1 MVALVVTIVVLLILA
16 SISIQGI
23 TRTGIFR
30 AAEDTKLEHKRG
42 LIATTLETKL
52 KINQTEQIRGT
63 DEEIIKATYEDVK
76 NDLEQIKKAGGKD
89 IEVGEV
95 TSEEKN
101 GKTEWFFEVKVDG
114 DVYKVGLDG
123 SDYLGKEDELSPVIQ
138 IKNATA
144 TTNTITATVTT
155 RRNEGGKIEYYIKEK
170 GASKFDLAGTTDQN
184 TFKYT
189 KLKQET
195 TYVIEAV
202 AINTNGKKK
211 ISNEYEIKTS
221 LVPKIDSKEIKF
233 ASVPNTW
240 TNKSVE
246 VTATLTVDGQNFT
259 LATSKNPTSGWI
271 ASNRQIFT
279 ENGTMYAALTD
290 GNNYGAAASYEVTNI
305 DTVKPVIKN
314 ITATTNT
321 IKITATD
328 EASGIYSYA
337 ISDSETMPKI
347 FTTIDNNTKIFN
359 KIFENLKQTI
369 KYYVWVKDV
378 AGNISEVAS
387 TKTETVPKLTDA
399 NATITKSPNDWTKQE
414 VTATASTTEKN
425 YTLQTKK
432 DNGEWQTTNT
442 QKFTENGTV
451 YARLWDGTNAG
462 EEIYKTITNI
472 DKTAPT
478 ATNIEIKNVT
488 PAGYDVYV
496 YGVKDNGSGVNRV
509 QFPTWTE
516 AKGQDDIQP
525 NWQGGESSK
534 GTKQADGTTWVYHVN
549 ITEHKTEAGEYNTHI
564 YAYDN
569 LENGKCIGTKKI
581 TVPMVKI
588 TYDEN
593 YVKDGITNKQ
603 TVEKVYNTELGTL
616 GTPTRTGY
624 TFAGWFTETAGGTQ
638 ISSTTKTPVTDTT
651 YYAHWNANPLNFANQ
666 TISKTFSTSE
676 QKANITGAS
685 NGTGS
690 YAYTEKTEKNSAQ
703 KDTNYISING
713 TTITIAANT
722 PADTYTY
729 VIVATDNNSKVTK
742 EATYTIKIE
751 RAKTANAGASDK
763 TYNGA
768 NQTGVTGTNV
778 TLSGTTSATDEGTYT
793 ANATPDSNHAWS
805 DGSVSNK
812 TITWKINP
820 KSVAVTWG
828 TTTTFT
834 YNGQPQAPTVSAT
847 SEVTG
852 ETINVTRTTE
862 TNAGSYT
869 STASISSVTGGRAR
883 KENYTLTG
891 TTKAFTINK
900 ANATMTD
907 PTLATGLVYNTK
919 AQNLISKAGSG
930 AGGTIK
936 YGLGANNTTAPTTW
950 NTSVTGTDAGTYYV
964 WSKVDADGNHNSVG
978 AKYIG
983 TVTIAKAIVTIP
995 TSPVKQYTYN
1005 GQAQAH
1011 GYSLPTGTTI
1021 ENNGTTPSAI
1031 DAGTYNIV
1039 LKLTST
1045 ANYQWSDG
1053 SVSNKTITWK
1063 INPKSVAVTW
1073 GTTTT
1078 FTYNGQPQAPTVSAT
1093 SGVTGETINV
1103 TRTTET
1109 NAGSY
1114 TSTAS
1119 ISSVT
1124 GGRAR
1129 KENYTLTGN
1138 TKAFTINKATVAIPT
1153 NLAISTAGIVTWS
1166 AARNATSY
1174 QISIDGNNW
1183 TNATSGVDYLNTII
1197 GATGNRTVYVRAI
1210 NSNANNYTTPS
1221 GKASKTVAVYT
1232 TTINSNSTNMGTVD
1246 TSSYNVISGATFT
1259 TSGNKLTIKGITSG
1273 TTKKDLKV
1281 ITATNKTGYSFS
1293 KWSVASGTT
1302 TAATTIT
1309 ATFTANTYTVAYNGN
1324 GATGGGTANSSH
1336 TYNSAKALTTN
1347 GFTRTGYT
1355 FAGWNTQANGSGTN
1369 YSDNQSVTNLSS
1381 TQGATVTLYALWTQV
1396 SHTLTVNPNG
1406 GTYAGST
1413 SNKTYT
1419 QKYGTTVNV
1428 ADPTRTGY
1436 TFGGWALT
1444 KEENNATW
1452 IEVMYHNPTVEGFG
1466 NEAGAKSK
1474 NTLNAY
1480 SQLGQLANMKYNNQY
1495 EFMLKADEVSGYNRW
1510 IQTSNPV
1517 DTTTVTGYKAVQN
1530 SWNTSNFAGLVHCS
1544 GNTLIAWTTSTGNWW
1559 YAIGMYQGGRC
1570 PIINSSSLWTT
1581 KPVHF
1586 YVRAESN
1593 LSNIKTPIT
1602 GALDANKN
1610 MYIRDEDVT
1619 LKAVWIPNTYTISY
1633 NGNGATGGST
1643 ANTTA
1648 TYDQSVTIA
1657 SNGFTKTGYTFA
1669 GWTTKSDGS
1678 DDGYGWTNWKGTWKY
1693 VDGQYGIANRK
1704 LQLYARWTPNKY
1716 TISYNGNGATG
1727 GSTANTTATYDQ
1739 NVAIASNGYTRT
1751 GYTFAGWTTKSN
1763 GADDGYGW
1771 TNWKGTWKY
1780 VDGQYGIASGKLQ
1793 LYARWTANQLNFANQ
1808 TINITFSTGTQTAG
1822 ITGASNGT
1830 GSYTYTEK
1838 TEKNAAGTA
1847 TNYISISGTTINI
1860 ASSTPVGTY
1869 TYVITAKDNNSGV
1882 TKDATYTINVA
1893 RAKNASASASN
1904 KTYNGKSQTGVTGG
1918 GITWSGT
1925 TSGIDAGTYTATATP
1940 DGNHAWSDGT
1950 TGAKTIT
1957 WTMNKKTVAVTWGT
1971 TTTFNYN
1978 GSEQAPNASVAS
1990 GVTGETINVTRTTG
2004 RNAGSYTSTASISSV
2019 TGGRA
2024 KAGNYT
2030 LSGNTKSFTI
2040 NKVAAGNP
2048 TLTAVTATY
2057 DGNAHYVTVSGG
2069 YGGTINYRTSTN
2081 NSSWGSWTTTKP
2093 SLTDVGTIYVQAYV
2107 AGDGNHNNTGAT
2119 GSVTLKMNPKTV
2131 AVTWGTTTTFNYNG
2145 GAQAPTAAATSG
2157 VANETINVT
2166 RTTGTN
2172 AGSYTSTASISS
2184 VSGGRANKVNYTL
2197 SGNTKAFTINKVSA
2211 RNPTL
2216 SNTTKTYNGAAQ
2228 YVTVSG
2234 GYGGTIYYRTS
2245 TNNSSW
2251 GSWTTT
2257 KPSLTDVGTIYVQA
2271 YVAGDGNHN
2280 NTGATGSVTLKMNPK
2295 TVAVTWG
2302 TTTTFN
2308 YNGGAQAPTAA
2319 ATSGV
2324 ANETINV
2331 TRTTATNAGN
2341 YTSTASI
2348 SSVSGG
2354 RANKANYT
2362 LSGNTKAFT
2371 INPSSTA
2378 IKVYYPTS
2386 ATAVSSKTVYRNKCS
2401 SSSTVLSTTNTGT
2414 SNNVLAS
2421 TYNGLY
2427 GSFGGYAT
2435 AVNTTTRATT
2445 AIAGIATRTETTYY
2459 VVTTGSNTS
2468 SITATF
2474 NYYNGSAWTSTTK
2487 AGTRTNNY
2495 TYYCTSTTA
2504 AKTATSYSHG
2514 SIAAPSTST
2523 GPYSTSYVGW
2533 STGSRSMGTTSVTT
2547 ANTTYYAVYRSNVTV
2562 KVVTGTAAAN
2572 VTSKTIYR
2580 NAMKDGT
2587 VLSESNTGTSN
2598 LTTIS
2603 GAYNYAGLAT
2613 SSGTGTIT
2621 AITTCAASTTNTFYT
2636 VGITKSNATITV
2648 TYKYQNGSNDT
2659 TATGTK
2665 TTTTKYYINSA
2676 NQVSSTTTVSSPSFT
2691 MPKPTRT
2698 GYEMDGWNTSSTA
2711 TTATYTAG
2719 QKVSI
2724 GNSTTLYAI
2733 WYQCAAKIN
2742 TTYYR
2747 TVQKAIDSVA
2757 TSTSTSTTVTV
2768 LKNVTENITI
2778 LENKIIALNLNEKT
2792 IKGDVSNKGTLNIYG
2807 GTVDGKSAKK
2817 SNCIANIGTLTVT
2830 NGTYSGKDQ
2839 GIYNYSGTTTVKG
2852 GTISGGNWGIY
2863 GDGMIIVS
2871 GGNSTGSS
2879 YAGIG
2884 TCQGTLKITGG
2895 SFTGGYNGIRVWDNN
2910 ANATIEITNGTFT
2923 GKTDSGL
2930 LVKKTKATISGG
2942 TYDGKDGTDGGYFE
2956 QCNAEIK
2963 GGTFTGKNYGLKNIN
2978 GTFTITGGKF
2988 RGNTEDGFFNEKGTS
3003 YINGGY
3009 FTGYKWGINSPSGK
3023 IWYHRTD
3030 AQYSDN
3036 KYVSSQGWSAV
3047 TASDLSFY

>member
-1 MVALVVTIVVLLILA
+1 MKIAGNNKKSKNLDTVERSTLEEKKNNNFSSKFLNKKSGITMVALVVTIVVLLILA

-30 AAEDTKLEHKRG
+30 AAEDTKLEHKRAS
-42 LIATTLETKL
+42 IATTLQTKL
-52 KINQTEQIRGT
+52 KINQTEQIRLT
-63 DEEIIKATYEDVK
+63 DEEIVKATYEDVK
-76 NDLEQIKKAGGKD
+76 NDLEEIKKAGGKD
-89 IEVGEV
+89 IEVSEV
-95 TSEEKN
+95 TSEEKD

-123 SDYLGKEDELSPVIQ
+123 SDYLGKEDELAPLIE
-138 IKNATA
+138 IKKATA
-144 TTNTITATVTT
+144 TTNAITATVTT

-170 GASKFDLAGTTDQN
+170 GSQKFDLAGTTDQN

-211 ISNEYEIKTS
+211 VSKEYEIKTS
-221 LVPKIDSKEIKF
+221 LVPKIDSNEIKF
-233 ASVPNTW
+233 ASVPNEW

-259 LATSKNPTSGWI
+259 LTTSKNPTSGWI

-290 GNNYGAAASYEVTNI
+290 GNNYGIAASHEVTNI
-305 DTVKPVIKN
+305 DTTKPIVKSLSV
-314 ITATTNT
+314 TTNT

-337 ISDSETMPKI
+337 ISESEKMPKT
-347 FTTIDNNTKIFN
+347 FTKLDNSTQVFNTVV
-359 KIFENLKQTI
+359 ENLKQST

-387 TKTETVPKLTDA
+387 TKTGTVPKLTDA
-399 NATITKSPNDWTKQE
+399 NTTITKSPNDWTKQE
-414 VTATASTTEKN
+414 VIATASTTEKN

-442 QKFTENGTV
+442 QKFTENGTI

-462 EEIYKTITNI
+462 EEIYKPITNI

-525 NWQGGESSK
+525 NWQTGASSK

-549 ITEHKTEAGEYNTHI
+549 ITDHKTEAGEYNTHI

-569 LENGKCIGTKKI
+569 LENVKCIGTKKI

-588 TYDEN
+588 TYNEN
-593 YVKDGITNKQ
+593 YVKDGTTNKQ
-603 TVEKVYNTELGTL
+603 TVEKIYNTELGTL
-616 GTPTRTGY
+616 RTPTRTGY
-624 TFAGWFTETAGGTQ
+624 TFAGWFTEATGGTQ

-676 QKANITGAS
+676 QKADITGAS
-685 NGTGS
+685 NGTGN
-690 YAYTEKTEKNSAQ
+690 YTYTEKTEKNSAQ

-763 TYNGA
+763 TYNGT
-768 NQTGVTGTNV
+768 NQTGATGTSV
-778 TLSGTTSATDEGTYT
+778 TWTGTTSAIDAGTYT
-793 ANATPDSNHAWS
+793 ANATPDANHAWS
-805 DGSVSNK
+805 DGTTNAK
-812 TITWKINP
+812 AITWKMNP
-820 KSVAVTWG
+820 KS
-828 TTTTFT
+828 
-834 YNGQPQAPTVSAT
+834 
-847 SEVTG
+847 
-852 ETINVTRTTE
+852 I
-862 TNAGSYT
+862 
-869 STASISSVTGGRAR
+869 
-883 KENYTLTG
+883 
-891 TTKAFTINK
+891 
-900 ANATMTD
+900 
-907 PTLATGLVYNTK
+907 
-919 AQNLISKAGSG
+919 
-930 AGGTIK
+930 
-936 YGLGANNTTAPTTW
+936 
-950 NTSVTGTDAGTYYV
+950 
-964 WSKVDADGNHNSVG
+964 
-978 AKYIG
+978 
-983 TVTIAKAIVTIP
+983 
-995 TSPVKQYTYN
+995 
-1005 GQAQAH
+1005 
-1011 GYSLPTGTTI
+1011 
-1021 ENNGTTPSAI
+1021 
-1031 DAGTYNIV
+1031 
-1039 LKLTST
+1039 
-1045 ANYQWSDG
+1045 
-1053 SVSNKTITWK
+1053 
-1063 INPKSVAVTW
+1063 AVTW

-1093 SGVTGETINV
+1093 SGITGETINV
-1103 TRTTET
+1103 TRTTGT
-1109 NAGSY
+1109 NAGSH

-1138 TKAFTINKATVAIPT
+1138 TKAFTINKATVATPT

-1166 AARNATSY
+1166 SASNATSY
-1174 QISIDGNNW
+1174 QISIDDQNW
-1183 TNATSGVDYLNTII
+1183 TNATSGVDYLSTII
-1197 GATGNRTVYVRAI
+1197 GTTGNRTVYVRAI

-1221 GKASKTVAVYT
+1221 DKASKTVAVYT

-1273 TTKKDLKV
+1273 TTTKDLKV
-1281 ITATNKTGYSFS
+1281 VTATNKTGYSFS
-1293 KWSVASGTT
+1293 KWSVASGTVT
-1302 TAATTIT
+1302 TATTIT
-1309 ATFTANTYTVAYNGN
+1309 ATFTANTYTVA
-1324 GATGGGTANSSH
+1324 
-1336 TYNSAKALTTN
+1336 
-1347 GFTRTGYT
+1347 
-1355 FAGWNTQANGSGTN
+1355 
-1369 YSDNQSVTNLSS
+1369 
-1381 TQGATVTLYALWTQV
+1381 
-1396 SHTLTVNPNG
+1396 
-1406 GTYAGST
+1406 
-1413 SNKTYT
+1413 
-1419 QKYGTTVNV
+1419 
-1428 ADPTRTGY
+1428 
-1436 TFGGWALT
+1436 
-1444 KEENNATW
+1444 
-1452 IEVMYHNPTVEGFG
+1452 
-1466 NEAGAKSK
+1466 
-1474 NTLNAY
+1474 
-1480 SQLGQLANMKYNNQY
+1480 
-1495 EFMLKADEVSGYNRW
+1495 
-1510 IQTSNPV
+1510 
-1517 DTTTVTGYKAVQN
+1517 
-1530 SWNTSNFAGLVHCS
+1530 
-1544 GNTLIAWTTSTGNWW
+1544 
-1559 YAIGMYQGGRC
+1559 
-1570 PIINSSSLWTT
+1570 
-1581 KPVHF
+1581 
-1586 YVRAESN
+1586 
-1593 LSNIKTPIT
+1593 
-1602 GALDANKN
+1602 
-1610 MYIRDEDVT
+1610 
-1619 LKAVWIPNTYTISY
+1619 Y

-1669 GWTTKSDGS
+1669 GWTTKTDGS

-1739 NVAIASNGYTRT
+1739 NVTIASNGYTRT
-1751 GYTFAGWTTKSN
+1751 GYTFAGWTTRTN
-1763 GADDGYGW
+1763 GTDDGYGW
-1771 TNWKGTWKY
+1771 TNWKGIWKY

-1793 LYARWTANQLNFANQ
+1793 LYAIWTANQLNFANQ
-1808 TINITFSTGTQTAG
+1808 TINKTFSTGTQTAG

-1838 TEKNAAGTA
+1838 TEKNASGTA

-1860 ASSTPVGTY
+1860 AASTPAGTY

-1904 KTYNGKSQTGVTGG
+1904 KTYNGKSQTGVTGS

-1978 GSEQAPNASVAS
+1978 GSAQAPTASATS

-2004 RNAGSYTSTASISSV
+2004 
-2019 TGGRA
+2019 
-2024 KAGNYT
+2024 
-2030 LSGNTKSFTI
+2030 
-2040 NKVAAGNP
+2040 
-2048 TLTAVTATY
+2048 
-2057 DGNAHYVTVSGG
+2057 
-2069 YGGTINYRTSTN
+2069 
-2081 NSSWGSWTTTKP
+2081 
-2093 SLTDVGTIYVQAYV
+2093 
-2107 AGDGNHNNTGAT
+2107 
-2119 GSVTLKMNPKTV
+2119 
-2131 AVTWGTTTTFNYNG
+2131 
-2145 GAQAPTAAATSG
+2145 
-2157 VANETINVT
+2157 
-2166 RTTGTN
+2166 TN
-2172 AGSYTSTASISS
+2172 AGT
-2184 VSGGRANKVNYTL
+2184 
-2197 SGNTKAFTINKVSA
+2197 
-2211 RNPTL
+2211 
-2216 SNTTKTYNGAAQ
+2216 
-2228 YVTVSG
+2228 
-2234 GYGGTIYYRTS
+2234 
-2245 TNNSSW
+2245 
-2251 GSWTTT
+2251 
-2257 KPSLTDVGTIYVQA
+2257 
-2271 YVAGDGNHN
+2271 
-2280 NTGATGSVTLKMNPK
+2280 
-2295 TVAVTWG
+2295 
-2302 TTTTFN
+2302 
-2308 YNGGAQAPTAA
+2308 
-2319 ATSGV
+2319 
-2324 ANETINV
+2324 
-2331 TRTTATNAGN
+2331 

-2386 ATAVSSKTVYRNKCS
+2386 ATAVSLKTVYRNKCS

-2445 AIAGIATRTETTYY
+2445 AIAGIATRAETTYY

-2495 TYYCTSTTA
+2495 AYYCTSTTA
-2504 AKTATSYSHG
+2504 AKTATAYSHG
-2514 SIAAPSTST
+2514 SIAAPSTSA
-2523 GPYSTSYVGW
+2523 GPYSTAYVGW
-2533 STGSRSMGTTSVTT
+2533 STGSKSMSTTSVTT
-2547 ANTTYYAVYRSNVTV
+2547 ANTTYYAVYRSNVAV

-2587 VLSESNTGTSN
+2587 FLSESNTGTSN

-2613 SSGTGTIT
+2613 STGTT
-2621 AITTCAASTTNTFYT
+2621 TCATITTCAASTTRTFYT
-2636 VGITKSNATITV
+2636 VGKTISNSTITV
-2648 TYKYQNGSNDT
+2648 TYKYQNGSNDK
-2659 TATGTK
+2659 TASGTK
-2665 TTTTKYYINSA
+2665 TVIKKYYVNSS
-2676 NQVSSTTTVSSPSFT
+2676 NQVTSNSSTTNPQFT
-2691 MPKPTRT
+2691 MPTATKT
-2698 GYEMDGWNTSSTA
+2698 GCNFAGWNTSNTA

-2724 GNSTTLYAI
+2724 GSSTTLYGI
-2733 WYQCAAKIN
+2733 WIIN
-2742 TTYYR
+2742 G
-2747 TVQKAIDSVA
+2747 SVGLSA
-2757 TSTSTSTTVTV
+2757 TSGSTCTGKETTFTVNSNPSGGKLSVSSANTGIATTSISGTTVTV
-2768 LKNVTENITI
+2768 TPKAIGSTTITVTSAANKNYTSASKTYTITVGNHNATTGGTLKSAATCTAAAVYYHKCSICGKGLSSTYSSGSALGHNYTSTKRMGSWSWTENTGTWSAANAQGMKTAMFNNAGTYARFTYTSYGAHTMRI
-2778 LENKIIALNLNEKT
+2778 LYFGAQTGYSLDFCL
-2792 IKGDVSNKGTLNIYG
+2792 GTSTNATASGVTGYRGWAG
-2807 GTVDGKSAKK
+2807 GTVQFWVGGK
-2817 SNCIANIGTLTVT
+2817 L
-2830 NGTYSGKDQ
+2830 
-2839 GIYNYSGTTTVKG
+2839 
-2852 GTISGGNWGIY
+2852 
-2863 GDGMIIVS
+2863 
-2871 GGNSTGSS
+2871 NSTVNHGASAGNGVYNS
-2879 YAGIG
+2879 YIDWGH
-2884 TCQGTLKITGG
+2884 GG
-2895 SFTGGYNGIRVWDNN
+2895 SGSW
-2910 ANATIEITNGTFT
+2910 
-2923 GKTDSGL
+2923 
-2930 LVKKTKATISGG
+2930 
-2942 TYDGKDGTDGGYFE
+2942 
-2956 QCNAEIK
+2956 
-2963 GGTFTGKNYGLKNIN
+2963 
-2978 GTFTITGGKF
+2978 TFTIHA
-2988 RGNTEDGFFNEKGTS
+2988 
-3003 YINGGY
+3003 
-3009 FTGYKWGINSPSGK
+3009 NSPNTGA
-3023 IWYHRTD
+3023 HP
-3030 AQYSDN
+3030 
-3036 KYVSSQGWSAV
+3036 
-3047 TASDLSFY
+3047 ASCIRYYCSRCSHYEDRHEEY

>member
-1 MVALVVTIVVLLILA
+1 MKIAGNKKKSKNLDTVESSTLEEKKNNNFSSKFLNKKSGITMVALVVTIVVLLILA

-30 AAEDTKLEHKRG
+30 AAEDTKLEHKRAS
-42 LIATTLETKL
+42 IATTLQTKL

-63 DEEIIKATYEDVK
+63 DEEIVKATYEDVK
-76 NDLEQIKKAGGKD
+76 NDLEEIKKAGGKD
-89 IEVGEV
+89 IEVSEV
-95 TSEEKN
+95 TSEEKD

-123 SDYLGKEDELSPVIQ
+123 SDYLGKEDELAPLIE
-138 IKNATA
+138 IKKATA
-144 TTNTITATVTT
+144 TTNTIAVTATT

-170 GASKFDLAGTTDQN
+170 GSTNFNLVETTDQN
-184 TFKYT
+184 EFTYT
-189 KLKQET
+189 KLKQDT
-195 TYVIEAV
+195 TFVVKAV
-202 AINTNGKKK
+202 AIGKNGQKKA
-211 ISNEYEIKTS
+211 SNELEAKTS
-221 LVPKIDSKEIKF
+221 IVPKLDSNDIKF
-233 ASVPNTW
+233 AAKPDTW
-240 TNKSVE
+240 TKESVE
-246 VTATLTVDGQNFT
+246 VTATLNVNGQTFS
-259 LATSKNPTSGWI
+259 LATSKNTTTDWVT
-271 ASNRQIFT
+271 SNRQIFT
-279 ENGTMYAALTD
+279 SNGTMYAALTD
-290 GNNYGAAASYEVTNI
+290 GNNYGITASYEVTNI
-305 DTVKPVIKN
+305 DKEKPEIKS

-328 EASGIYSYA
+328 NASGIKSYA
-337 ISDSETMPKI
+337 ISESSQTPTK
-347 FTTIDNNTKIFN
+347 FTIVDNTKLLN
-359 KIFENLKQTI
+359 KIIENVKQST
-369 KYYVWVKDV
+369 KYYVWVKDE
-378 AGNISEVAS
+378 AGNISNAAEVTTA
-387 TKTETVPKLTDA
+387 TVPKLTNA
-399 NATITKSPNDWTKQE
+399 NTTITKTPSDWTNQS
-414 VTATASTTEKN
+414 VTAKAETTEKG
-425 YTLQTKK
+425 YSLQTKK
-432 DNGEWQTTNT
+432 DNGEWQNT
-442 QKFTENGTV
+442 DTQNYTENGTI

-462 EEIYKTITNI
+462 EETYANITNI
-472 DKTAPT
+472 DKAAPT
-478 ATNIEIKNVT
+478 STGAEIKNVT
-488 PAGYDVYV
+488 AAGYDVYV
-496 YGVKDNGSGVNRV
+496 YGVKDAGSGVNRV

-516 AKGQDDIQP
+516 ANGQDDIQGS
-525 NWQGGESSK
+525 WQTSTAAK
-534 GTKQADGTTWVYHVN
+534 GTKQQDGTTWVYHVN
-549 ITEHKTEAGEYNTHI
+549 ITDHKTEAGVYNTHV

-569 LENGKCIGTKKI
+569 LGNGKYIFGQQI
-581 TVPMVKI
+581 TVPKVKI

-593 YVKDGITNKQ
+593 YIANGETESKKQ
-603 TVEKVYNTELGTL
+603 TVEKIYNTELGTL
-616 GTPTRTGY
+616 STPTRTGY
-624 TFAGWFTETAGGTQ
+624 TFVGWFTEKSGGTQ
-638 ISSTTKTPVTDTT
+638 ISGTTKTPVSDTT
-651 YYAHWNANPLNFANQ
+651 YYAHWTANQLNFANQ
-666 TISKTFSTSE
+666 TITKTFSTNA
-676 QKANITGAS
+676 QTANITAAS

-690 YAYTEKTEKNSAQ
+690 YTYTEKTETNASGTA
-703 KDTNYISING
+703 TNYISING
-713 TTITIAANT
+713 TTINIAANT
-722 PADTYTY
+722 PAGTYTY
-729 VIVATDNNSKVTK
+729 VITATDNGSKVTK
-742 EATYTIKIE
+742 DATYTIKIE
-751 RAKTANAGASDK
+751 RAKTATAAAANK

-768 NQTGVTGTNV
+768 NQPGVAGTNV
-778 TLSGTTSATDEGTYT
+778 TWTGTTSAIDAGTYT
-793 ANATPDSNHAWS
+793 ATATPDGNHAWS
-805 DGSVSNK
+805 DGTTNAK
-812 TITWKINP
+812 AITWKINP

-834 YNGQPQAPTVSAT
+834 YNGNAQAPTA
-847 SEVTG
+847 
-852 ETINVTRTTE
+852 
-862 TNAGSYT
+862 A
-869 STASISSVTGGRAR
+869 
-883 KENYTLTG
+883 
-891 TTKAFTINK
+891 
-900 ANATMTD
+900 
-907 PTLATGLVYNTK
+907 
-919 AQNLISKAGSG
+919 
-930 AGGTIK
+930 
-936 YGLGANNTTAPTTW
+936 
-950 NTSVTGTDAGTYYV
+950 
-964 WSKVDADGNHNSVG
+964 
-978 AKYIG
+978 
-983 TVTIAKAIVTIP
+983 
-995 TSPVKQYTYN
+995 
-1005 GQAQAH
+1005 
-1011 GYSLPTGTTI
+1011 
-1021 ENNGTTPSAI
+1021 
-1031 DAGTYNIV
+1031 
-1039 LKLTST
+1039 
-1045 ANYQWSDG
+1045 
-1053 SVSNKTITWK
+1053 
-1063 INPKSVAVTW
+1063 
-1073 GTTTT
+1073 
-1078 FTYNGQPQAPTVSAT
+1078 AT
-1093 SGVTGETINV
+1093 SGVANETINV

-1138 TKAFTINKATVAIPT
+1138 TKAFTINKASVATPA
-1153 NLAISTAGIVTWS
+1153 NLSVSTAGIVTWS
-1166 AARNATSY
+1166 GATNATSY
-1174 QISIDGNNW
+1174 EISINGSNW
-1183 TNATSGVDYLNTII
+1183 TAATSGVNYLSTII

-1210 NSNANNYTTPS
+1210 NKDSNNYATPS
-1221 GKASKTVAVYT
+1221 GNATKAVAVYAL
-1232 TTINSNSTNMGTVD
+1232 TINSNSTTMGTVD
-1246 TSSYNVISGATFT
+1246 TASYNVISGATYT
-1259 TSGNKLTIKGITSG
+1259 TSGNKLTIKGITTG
-1273 TTKKDLKV
+1273 TTTSDLKT
-1281 ITATNKTGYSFS
+1281 ITATNKTGYTFS
-1293 KWSVASGTT
+1293 SWSSTSGKIDAKKTV
-1302 TAATTIT
+1302 T
-1309 ATFTANTYTVAYNGN
+1309 ATFTAN
-1324 GATGGGTANSSH
+1324 
-1336 TYNSAKALTTN
+1336 
-1347 GFTRTGYT
+1347 
-1355 FAGWNTQANGSGTN
+1355 
-1369 YSDNQSVTNLSS
+1369 
-1381 TQGATVTLYALWTQV
+1381 
-1396 SHTLTVNPNG
+1396 
-1406 GTYAGST
+1406 
-1413 SNKTYT
+1413 
-1419 QKYGTTVNV
+1419 
-1428 ADPTRTGY
+1428 
-1436 TFGGWALT
+1436 
-1444 KEENNATW
+1444 
-1452 IEVMYHNPTVEGFG
+1452 
-1466 NEAGAKSK
+1466 
-1474 NTLNAY
+1474 
-1480 SQLGQLANMKYNNQY
+1480 
-1495 EFMLKADEVSGYNRW
+1495 
-1510 IQTSNPV
+1510 
-1517 DTTTVTGYKAVQN
+1517 
-1530 SWNTSNFAGLVHCS
+1530 
-1544 GNTLIAWTTSTGNWW
+1544 
-1559 YAIGMYQGGRC
+1559 
-1570 PIINSSSLWTT
+1570 PI
-1581 KPVHF
+1581 
-1586 YVRAESN
+1586 
-1593 LSNIKTPIT
+1593 
-1602 GALDANKN
+1602 
-1610 MYIRDEDVT
+1610 
-1619 LKAVWIPNTYTISY
+1619 
-1633 NGNGATGGST
+1633 
-1643 ANTTA
+1643 
-1648 TYDQSVTIA
+1648 
-1657 SNGFTKTGYTFA
+1657 
-1669 GWTTKSDGS
+1669 
-1678 DDGYGWTNWKGTWKY
+1678 
-1693 VDGQYGIANRK
+1693 
-1704 LQLYARWTPNKY
+1704 
-1716 TISYNGNGATG
+1716 
-1727 GSTANTTATYDQ
+1727 
-1739 NVAIASNGYTRT
+1739 
-1751 GYTFAGWTTKSN
+1751 
-1763 GADDGYGW
+1763 
-1771 TNWKGTWKY
+1771 
-1780 VDGQYGIASGKLQ
+1780 
-1793 LYARWTANQLNFANQ
+1793 NFANQ
-1808 TINITFSTGTQTAG
+1808 TITKTFSTGAQTAG

-1838 TEKNAAGTA
+1838 SEKNASGTA

-1860 ASSTPVGTY
+1860 AANTPAGTY
-1869 TYVITAKDNNSGV
+1869 TYVITATDNGSKV
-1882 TKDATYTINVA
+1882 TKDATYTI
-1893 RAKNASASASN
+1893 
-1904 KTYNGKSQTGVTGG
+1904 TIGK
-1918 GITWSGT
+1918 
-1925 TSGIDAGTYTATATP
+1925 
-1940 DGNHAWSDGT
+1940 
-1950 TGAKTIT
+1950 
-1957 WTMNKKTVAVTWGT
+1957 
-1971 TTTFNYN
+1971 
-1978 GSEQAPNASVAS
+1978 
-1990 GVTGETINVTRTTG
+1990 
-2004 RNAGSYTSTASISSV
+2004 
-2019 TGGRA
+2019 
-2024 KAGNYT
+2024 
-2030 LSGNTKSFTI
+2030 
-2040 NKVAAGNP
+2040 
-2048 TLTAVTATY
+2048 
-2057 DGNAHYVTVSGG
+2057 
-2069 YGGTINYRTSTN
+2069 
-2081 NSSWGSWTTTKP
+2081 
-2093 SLTDVGTIYVQAYV
+2093 
-2107 AGDGNHNNTGAT
+2107 
-2119 GSVTLKMNPKTV
+2119 
-2131 AVTWGTTTTFNYNG
+2131 
-2145 GAQAPTAAATSG
+2145 AAAT
-2157 VANETINVT
+2157 
-2166 RTTGTN
+2166 
-2172 AGSYTSTASISS
+2172 
-2184 VSGGRANKVNYTL
+2184 
-2197 SGNTKAFTINKVSA
+2197 
-2211 RNPTL
+2211 NPTL
-2216 SNTTKTYNGAAQ
+2216 SNTTLTYNGAAQ

-2280 NTGATGSVTLKMNPK
+2280 NTGATGSVTLRMNPK
-2295 TVAVTWG
+2295 SVAVTWG
-2302 TTTTFN
+2302 ITTTFN

-2324 ANETINV
+2324 SGETINV
-2331 TRTTATNAGN
+2331 TRTTATNAGS

-2354 RANKANYT
+2354 RAKAGNYT
-2362 LSGNTKAFT
+2362 LTGTTKAFT

-2386 ATAVSSKTVYRNKCS
+2386 ATGVGSKTVYRNKCS

-2435 AVNTTTRATT
+2435 TVNTTARATT
-2445 AIAGIATRTETTYY
+2445 TITGIATRTETTYY
-2459 VVTTGSNTS
+2459 IVTTGSNTS

-2504 AKTATSYSHG
+2504 SKTATSYSHG

-2523 GPYSTSYVGW
+2523 GPYSTAYVGW
-2533 STGSRSMGTTSVTT
+2533 STGSKSMSTTSVTT
-2547 ANTTYYAVYRSNVTV
+2547 ANTTYYAVYRSNVAV

>member
-1 MVALVVTIVVLLILA
+1 MKIAGNKKKSKNLDTVERERESSTLEEKKNNNFSSKFLNKKSGITMVALVVTIVVLLILA

-30 AAEDTKLEHKRG
+30 AAEDTKLEHKRAS
-42 LIATTLETKL
+42 IATTLQTKL

-76 NDLEQIKKAGGKD
+76 NDLEEIKKAGGKD
-89 IEVGEV
+89 IEVSEV
-95 TSEEKN
+95 TSEEKE

-123 SDYLGKEDELSPVIQ
+123 SDYLGKEDELAPLIE
-138 IKNATA
+138 IKKATA
-144 TTNTITATVTT
+144 TTNAITATVTT

-170 GASKFDLAGTTDQN
+170 GSQKFDLAGTTDQN

-189 KLKQET
+189 KLKQEK

-202 AINTNGKKK
+202 AINRNGKKK
-211 ISNEYEIKTS
+211 VSKEYEIKTS
-221 LVPKIDSKEIKF
+221 LVPKIDSNEIKF
-233 ASVPNTW
+233 ASVPNEW

-259 LATSKNPTSGWI
+259 LTTSKNSTSGWI

-290 GNNYGAAASYEVTNI
+290 GNNYGIAASHEVTNI
-305 DTVKPVIKN
+305 DTTKPIVKSLSV
-314 ITATTNT
+314 TTNT

-337 ISDSETMPKI
+337 ISESETMPKT
-347 FTTIDNNTKIFN
+347 FTKLDNSTQVFNTVV
-359 KIFENLKQTI
+359 ENLKQST

-387 TKTETVPKLTDA
+387 TKTGTVPKLTDA
-399 NATITKSPNDWTKQE
+399 NTTITKSPNDWTTQE
-414 VTATASTTEKN
+414 VTATVTTTEKN
-425 YTLQTKK
+425 YALQTKK
-432 DNGEWQTTNT
+432 DNGEWQTTNS
-442 QKFTENGTV
+442 QKYTENGTI

-462 EEIYKTITNI
+462 EEIYKPITNI

-525 NWQGGESSK
+525 NWQTGESSK

-549 ITEHKTEAGEYNTHI
+549 ITDHKTEAGEYNTHI

-569 LENGKCIGTKKI
+569 LENGKCIGTQKVTI
-581 TVPMVKI
+581 PMVKI

-593 YVKDGITNKQ
+593 YVKDGTTNKQ

-616 GTPTRTGY
+616 RTPTRTGY
-624 TFAGWFTETAGGTQ
+624 TFAGWFTEATGGTQ

-676 QKANITGAS
+676 QKADITGAS
-685 NGTGS
+685 NGTGN
-690 YAYTEKTEKNSAQ
+690 YTYTEKTEKNSAQ

-768 NQTGVTGTNV
+768 NQTGVTGTSV
-778 TLSGTTSATDEGTYT
+778 TWTGTTSAIDAGTYT
-793 ANATPDSNHAWS
+793 ANATPDANHAWS
-805 DGSVSNK
+805 DGTTNAK
-812 TITWKINP
+812 AITWKMNP
-820 KSVAVTWG
+820 KS
-828 TTTTFT
+828 
-834 YNGQPQAPTVSAT
+834 
-847 SEVTG
+847 
-852 ETINVTRTTE
+852 I
-862 TNAGSYT
+862 
-869 STASISSVTGGRAR
+869 
-883 KENYTLTG
+883 
-891 TTKAFTINK
+891 
-900 ANATMTD
+900 
-907 PTLATGLVYNTK
+907 
-919 AQNLISKAGSG
+919 
-930 AGGTIK
+930 
-936 YGLGANNTTAPTTW
+936 
-950 NTSVTGTDAGTYYV
+950 
-964 WSKVDADGNHNSVG
+964 
-978 AKYIG
+978 
-983 TVTIAKAIVTIP
+983 
-995 TSPVKQYTYN
+995 
-1005 GQAQAH
+1005 
-1011 GYSLPTGTTI
+1011 
-1021 ENNGTTPSAI
+1021 
-1031 DAGTYNIV
+1031 
-1039 LKLTST
+1039 
-1045 ANYQWSDG
+1045 
-1053 SVSNKTITWK
+1053 
-1063 INPKSVAVTW
+1063 AVTW

-1093 SGVTGETINV
+1093 SGITGETINV
-1103 TRTTET
+1103 TRTTGT

-1138 TKAFTINKATVAIPT
+1138 TKAFTINKATVATPT

-1166 AARNATSY
+1166 SASNATSY
-1174 QISIDGNNW
+1174 QISIDDQNW
-1183 TNATSGVDYLNTII
+1183 TNATSGVDYLSTII
-1197 GATGNRTVYVRAI
+1197 GTTGNRTVYVRAI

-1221 GKASKTVAVYT
+1221 DKASKTVAVYT

-1273 TTKKDLKV
+1273 TTTKDLKV
-1281 ITATNKTGYSFS
+1281 VTATNKTGYSFS
-1293 KWSVASGTT
+1293 KWSVASGTVT
-1302 TAATTIT
+1302 TATTIT
-1309 ATFTANTYTVAYNGN
+1309 ATFTANTYTVA
-1324 GATGGGTANSSH
+1324 
-1336 TYNSAKALTTN
+1336 
-1347 GFTRTGYT
+1347 
-1355 FAGWNTQANGSGTN
+1355 
-1369 YSDNQSVTNLSS
+1369 
-1381 TQGATVTLYALWTQV
+1381 
-1396 SHTLTVNPNG
+1396 
-1406 GTYAGST
+1406 
-1413 SNKTYT
+1413 
-1419 QKYGTTVNV
+1419 
-1428 ADPTRTGY
+1428 
-1436 TFGGWALT
+1436 
-1444 KEENNATW
+1444 
-1452 IEVMYHNPTVEGFG
+1452 
-1466 NEAGAKSK
+1466 
-1474 NTLNAY
+1474 
-1480 SQLGQLANMKYNNQY
+1480 
-1495 EFMLKADEVSGYNRW
+1495 
-1510 IQTSNPV
+1510 
-1517 DTTTVTGYKAVQN
+1517 
-1530 SWNTSNFAGLVHCS
+1530 
-1544 GNTLIAWTTSTGNWW
+1544 
-1559 YAIGMYQGGRC
+1559 
-1570 PIINSSSLWTT
+1570 
-1581 KPVHF
+1581 
-1586 YVRAESN
+1586 
-1593 LSNIKTPIT
+1593 
-1602 GALDANKN
+1602 
-1610 MYIRDEDVT
+1610 
-1619 LKAVWIPNTYTISY
+1619 Y

-1669 GWTTKSDGS
+1669 GWTTKTDGS

-1739 NVAIASNGYTRT
+1739 NVTIASNGYTRT
-1751 GYTFAGWTTKSN
+1751 GYTFAGWTTKTN
-1763 GADDGYGW
+1763 GTDDGYGW
-1771 TNWKGTWKY
+1771 TNWKGIWKY

-1793 LYARWTANQLNFANQ
+1793 LYAIWTANQLNFANQ
-1808 TINITFSTGTQTAG
+1808 TINKTFSTGTQTAG

-1838 TEKNAAGTA
+1838 TEKNASGTA

-1860 ASSTPVGTY
+1860 AASTPAGTY

-1904 KTYNGKSQTGVTGG
+1904 KTYNGKSQTGVTGS

-1978 GSEQAPNASVAS
+1978 GNAQAPTASATS

-2004 RNAGSYTSTASISSV
+2004 RNAGT
-2019 TGGRA
+2019 
-2024 KAGNYT
+2024 
-2030 LSGNTKSFTI
+2030 
-2040 NKVAAGNP
+2040 
-2048 TLTAVTATY
+2048 
-2057 DGNAHYVTVSGG
+2057 
-2069 YGGTINYRTSTN
+2069 
-2081 NSSWGSWTTTKP
+2081 
-2093 SLTDVGTIYVQAYV
+2093 
-2107 AGDGNHNNTGAT
+2107 
-2119 GSVTLKMNPKTV
+2119 
-2131 AVTWGTTTTFNYNG
+2131 
-2145 GAQAPTAAATSG
+2145 
-2157 VANETINVT
+2157 
-2166 RTTGTN
+2166 
-2172 AGSYTSTASISS
+2172 
-2184 VSGGRANKVNYTL
+2184 
-2197 SGNTKAFTINKVSA
+2197 
-2211 RNPTL
+2211 
-2216 SNTTKTYNGAAQ
+2216 
-2228 YVTVSG
+2228 
-2234 GYGGTIYYRTS
+2234 
-2245 TNNSSW
+2245 
-2251 GSWTTT
+2251 
-2257 KPSLTDVGTIYVQA
+2257 
-2271 YVAGDGNHN
+2271 
-2280 NTGATGSVTLKMNPK
+2280 
-2295 TVAVTWG
+2295 
-2302 TTTTFN
+2302 
-2308 YNGGAQAPTAA
+2308 
-2319 ATSGV
+2319 
-2324 ANETINV
+2324 
-2331 TRTTATNAGN
+2331 

-2386 ATAVSSKTVYRNKCS
+2386 ATAVSLKTVYRNKCS

-2445 AIAGIATRTETTYY
+2445 AIAGIATRAETTYY

-2495 TYYCTSTTA
+2495 AYYCTSTTA
-2504 AKTATSYSHG
+2504 AKTATAYSHG
-2514 SIAAPSTST
+2514 SIAAPSTSA
-2523 GPYSTSYVGW
+2523 GPYSTAYVGW
-2533 STGSRSMGTTSVTT
+2533 STGSKSMSTTSVTT
-2547 ANTTYYAVYRSNVTV
+2547 ANTTYYAVYRSNVAV

-2587 VLSESNTGTSN
+2587 FLSESNTGTSN

-2613 SSGTGTIT
+2613 STGTT
-2621 AITTCAASTTNTFYT
+2621 TCATITTCAASTTRTFYT
-2636 VGITKSNATITV
+2636 VGKTISNSTITV
-2648 TYKYQNGSNDT
+2648 TYKYQNGSNDK
-2659 TATGTK
+2659 TASGTK
-2665 TTTTKYYINSA
+2665 TVIKKYYVNSS
-2676 NQVSSTTTVSSPSFT
+2676 NQVTSNSSTTNPQFT
-2691 MPKPTRT
+2691 MPTATKT
-2698 GYEMDGWNTSSTA
+2698 GCNFAGWNTSNTA

-2724 GNSTTLYAI
+2724 GSSTTLYGI
-2733 WYQCAAKIN
+2733 WIIN
-2742 TTYYR
+2742 G
-2747 TVQKAIDSVA
+2747 SVGLSA
-2757 TSTSTSTTVTV
+2757 TSGSTCTGKETTFTVNSNPSGGKLSVSSANTGIATTSISGTTVTV
-2768 LKNVTENITI
+2768 TPKAIGSTTITVTSAANKNYTSASKTYTITVGNHNATTGGTLKSAATCTAAAVYYHKCSICGKGLSSTYSSGSALGHNYTSTKRMGSWSWTENTGTWSAANAQGMKTAMFNNAGTYARFTYTSYGAHTMRI
-2778 LENKIIALNLNEKT
+2778 LYFGAQTGYSLDFCL
-2792 IKGDVSNKGTLNIYG
+2792 GTSTNATASGVTGYRGWAG
-2807 GTVDGKSAKK
+2807 GTVQFWVGGK
-2817 SNCIANIGTLTVT
+2817 L
-2830 NGTYSGKDQ
+2830 
-2839 GIYNYSGTTTVKG
+2839 
-2852 GTISGGNWGIY
+2852 
-2863 GDGMIIVS
+2863 
-2871 GGNSTGSS
+2871 NSTVNHGASAGNGVYNS
-2879 YAGIG
+2879 YIDWGH
-2884 TCQGTLKITGG
+2884 GG
-2895 SFTGGYNGIRVWDNN
+2895 SGSW
-2910 ANATIEITNGTFT
+2910 
-2923 GKTDSGL
+2923 
-2930 LVKKTKATISGG
+2930 
-2942 TYDGKDGTDGGYFE
+2942 
-2956 QCNAEIK
+2956 
-2963 GGTFTGKNYGLKNIN
+2963 
-2978 GTFTITGGKF
+2978 TFTIHA
-2988 RGNTEDGFFNEKGTS
+2988 
-3003 YINGGY
+3003 
-3009 FTGYKWGINSPSGK
+3009 NSPNTGA
-3023 IWYHRTD
+3023 HP
-3030 AQYSDN
+3030 
-3036 KYVSSQGWSAV
+3036 
-3047 TASDLSFY
+3047 ASCIRYYCSRCSHYEDRHEEY

>member
-30 AAEDTKLEHKRG
+30 AAEDTKLEHKRAA
-42 LIATTLETKL
+42 IATTLQTKL

-63 DEEIIKATYEDVK
+63 DEEIIRETYEDVK
-76 NDLEQIKKAGGKD
+76 NDLEEIKKAGGKD
-89 IEVGEV
+89 IEVSEV
-95 TSEEKN
+95 TSEEKD

-138 IKNATA
+138 IKVVKT
-144 TTNTITATVTT
+144 TTNTIAVTATT

-170 GASKFDLAGTTDQN
+170 GSTNFNLVETTDQN
-184 TFKYT
+184 EFTYT
-189 KLKQET
+189 KLKQDT
-195 TYVIEAV
+195 TFVVKAV
-202 AINTNGKKK
+202 AIGKNGQKKA
-211 ISNEYEIKTS
+211 SNELEAKTS
-221 LVPKIDSKEIKF
+221 IVPKLDSNDIKF
-233 ASVPNTW
+233 AAKPDTW
-240 TNKSVE
+240 TKESVE
-246 VTATLTVDGQNFT
+246 VTATLNVNGQTFS
-259 LATSKNPTSGWI
+259 LATSKNTTTDWVT
-271 ASNRQIFT
+271 SNRQIFT
-279 ENGTMYAALTD
+279 SNGTMYAALTD
-290 GNNYGAAASYEVTNI
+290 GNNYGITASYEVTNI
-305 DTVKPVIKN
+305 DKEKPEIKS

-328 EASGIYSYA
+328 NASGIKSYA
-337 ISDSETMPKI
+337 ISESSQTPTK
-347 FTTIDNNTKIFN
+347 FTIVDNTKLLN
-359 KIFENLKQTI
+359 KIIENVKQST
-369 KYYVWVKDV
+369 KYYVWVKDE
-378 AGNISEVAS
+378 AGNISNAAEVTTA
-387 TKTETVPKLTDA
+387 TVPKLTNA
-399 NATITKSPNDWTKQE
+399 NTTITKTPSDWTNQS
-414 VTATASTTEKN
+414 VTAKAETTEKG
-425 YTLQTKK
+425 YSLQTKK
-432 DNGEWQTTNT
+432 DNGEWQNT
-442 QKFTENGTV
+442 DTQNYTENGTI

-462 EEIYKTITNI
+462 EETYANITNI
-472 DKTAPT
+472 DKAAPT
-478 ATNIEIKNVT
+478 STGAEIKNVT
-488 PAGYDVYV
+488 AAGYDVYV
-496 YGVKDNGSGVNRV
+496 YGVKDAGSGVNRV

-516 AKGQDDIQP
+516 ANGQDDIQGS
-525 NWQGGESSK
+525 WQTSTAAK
-534 GTKQADGTTWVYHVN
+534 GTKQQDGTTWVYHVN
-549 ITEHKTEAGEYNTHI
+549 ITDHKTEAGVYNTHV

-569 LENGKCIGTKKI
+569 LGNGKYIFGQQI
-581 TVPMVKI
+581 TVPKVKI

-593 YVKDGITNKQ
+593 YIANGETESKKQ
-603 TVEKVYNTELGTL
+603 TVEKIYNTELGTL
-616 GTPTRTGY
+616 STPTRTGY
-624 TFAGWFTETAGGTQ
+624 TFVGWFTEKSGGTQ
-638 ISSTTKTPVTDTT
+638 ISGTTKTPVSDTT
-651 YYAHWNANPLNFANQ
+651 YYAHWTANQLNFANQ
-666 TISKTFSTSE
+666 TITKTFSTNA
-676 QKANITGAS
+676 QTANITAAS

-690 YAYTEKTEKNSAQ
+690 YTYTEKTETNASGTA
-703 KDTNYISING
+703 TNYISING
-713 TTITIAANT
+713 TTINIAANT
-722 PADTYTY
+722 PAGTYTY
-729 VIVATDNNSKVTK
+729 VITATDNGSKVTK
-742 EATYTIKIE
+742 DATYTIKIE
-751 RAKTANAGASDK
+751 RAKTATAAAANK

-768 NQTGVTGTNV
+768 NQPGVAGTNV
-778 TLSGTTSATDEGTYT
+778 TWTGTTSAIDAGTYT
-793 ANATPDSNHAWS
+793 ATATPDGNHAWS
-805 DGSVSNK
+805 DGTTNAK
-812 TITWKINP
+812 AITWKINP

-834 YNGQPQAPTVSAT
+834 YNGNAQAPTA
-847 SEVTG
+847 
-852 ETINVTRTTE
+852 
-862 TNAGSYT
+862 A
-869 STASISSVTGGRAR
+869 
-883 KENYTLTG
+883 
-891 TTKAFTINK
+891 
-900 ANATMTD
+900 
-907 PTLATGLVYNTK
+907 
-919 AQNLISKAGSG
+919 
-930 AGGTIK
+930 
-936 YGLGANNTTAPTTW
+936 
-950 NTSVTGTDAGTYYV
+950 
-964 WSKVDADGNHNSVG
+964 
-978 AKYIG
+978 
-983 TVTIAKAIVTIP
+983 
-995 TSPVKQYTYN
+995 
-1005 GQAQAH
+1005 
-1011 GYSLPTGTTI
+1011 
-1021 ENNGTTPSAI
+1021 
-1031 DAGTYNIV
+1031 
-1039 LKLTST
+1039 
-1045 ANYQWSDG
+1045 
-1053 SVSNKTITWK
+1053 
-1063 INPKSVAVTW
+1063 
-1073 GTTTT
+1073 
-1078 FTYNGQPQAPTVSAT
+1078 AT
-1093 SGVTGETINV
+1093 SGVANETINV

-1138 TKAFTINKATVAIPT
+1138 TKAFTINKASVATPA
-1153 NLAISTAGIVTWS
+1153 NLSVSTAGIVTWS
-1166 AARNATSY
+1166 GATNATSY
-1174 QISIDGNNW
+1174 EISINGSNW
-1183 TNATSGVDYLNTII
+1183 TAATSGVNYLSTII

-1210 NSNANNYTTPS
+1210 NKDSNNYATPS
-1221 GKASKTVAVYT
+1221 GNATKAVAVYAL
-1232 TTINSNSTNMGTVD
+1232 TINSNSTTMGTVD
-1246 TSSYNVISGATFT
+1246 TASYNVISGATYT
-1259 TSGNKLTIKGITSG
+1259 TSGNKLTIKGITTG
-1273 TTKKDLKV
+1273 TTTSDLKT
-1281 ITATNKTGYSFS
+1281 ITATNKTGYTFS
-1293 KWSVASGTT
+1293 SWSSTSGKIDAKKTV
-1302 TAATTIT
+1302 T
-1309 ATFTANTYTVAYNGN
+1309 ATFTAN
-1324 GATGGGTANSSH
+1324 
-1336 TYNSAKALTTN
+1336 
-1347 GFTRTGYT
+1347 
-1355 FAGWNTQANGSGTN
+1355 
-1369 YSDNQSVTNLSS
+1369 
-1381 TQGATVTLYALWTQV
+1381 
-1396 SHTLTVNPNG
+1396 
-1406 GTYAGST
+1406 
-1413 SNKTYT
+1413 
-1419 QKYGTTVNV
+1419 
-1428 ADPTRTGY
+1428 
-1436 TFGGWALT
+1436 
-1444 KEENNATW
+1444 
-1452 IEVMYHNPTVEGFG
+1452 
-1466 NEAGAKSK
+1466 
-1474 NTLNAY
+1474 
-1480 SQLGQLANMKYNNQY
+1480 
-1495 EFMLKADEVSGYNRW
+1495 
-1510 IQTSNPV
+1510 
-1517 DTTTVTGYKAVQN
+1517 
-1530 SWNTSNFAGLVHCS
+1530 
-1544 GNTLIAWTTSTGNWW
+1544 
-1559 YAIGMYQGGRC
+1559 
-1570 PIINSSSLWTT
+1570 PI
-1581 KPVHF
+1581 
-1586 YVRAESN
+1586 
-1593 LSNIKTPIT
+1593 
-1602 GALDANKN
+1602 
-1610 MYIRDEDVT
+1610 
-1619 LKAVWIPNTYTISY
+1619 
-1633 NGNGATGGST
+1633 
-1643 ANTTA
+1643 
-1648 TYDQSVTIA
+1648 
-1657 SNGFTKTGYTFA
+1657 
-1669 GWTTKSDGS
+1669 
-1678 DDGYGWTNWKGTWKY
+1678 
-1693 VDGQYGIANRK
+1693 
-1704 LQLYARWTPNKY
+1704 
-1716 TISYNGNGATG
+1716 
-1727 GSTANTTATYDQ
+1727 
-1739 NVAIASNGYTRT
+1739 
-1751 GYTFAGWTTKSN
+1751 
-1763 GADDGYGW
+1763 
-1771 TNWKGTWKY
+1771 
-1780 VDGQYGIASGKLQ
+1780 
-1793 LYARWTANQLNFANQ
+1793 NFANQ
-1808 TINITFSTGTQTAG
+1808 TITKTFSTGAQTAG

-1838 TEKNAAGTA
+1838 SEKNASGTA

-1860 ASSTPVGTY
+1860 AANTPAGTY
-1869 TYVITAKDNNSGV
+1869 TYVITATDNGSKV
-1882 TKDATYTINVA
+1882 TKDATYTI
-1893 RAKNASASASN
+1893 
-1904 KTYNGKSQTGVTGG
+1904 TIGK
-1918 GITWSGT
+1918 
-1925 TSGIDAGTYTATATP
+1925 
-1940 DGNHAWSDGT
+1940 
-1950 TGAKTIT
+1950 
-1957 WTMNKKTVAVTWGT
+1957 
-1971 TTTFNYN
+1971 
-1978 GSEQAPNASVAS
+1978 
-1990 GVTGETINVTRTTG
+1990 
-2004 RNAGSYTSTASISSV
+2004 
-2019 TGGRA
+2019 
-2024 KAGNYT
+2024 
-2030 LSGNTKSFTI
+2030 
-2040 NKVAAGNP
+2040 
-2048 TLTAVTATY
+2048 
-2057 DGNAHYVTVSGG
+2057 
-2069 YGGTINYRTSTN
+2069 
-2081 NSSWGSWTTTKP
+2081 
-2093 SLTDVGTIYVQAYV
+2093 
-2107 AGDGNHNNTGAT
+2107 
-2119 GSVTLKMNPKTV
+2119 
-2131 AVTWGTTTTFNYNG
+2131 
-2145 GAQAPTAAATSG
+2145 AAAT
-2157 VANETINVT
+2157 
-2166 RTTGTN
+2166 
-2172 AGSYTSTASISS
+2172 
-2184 VSGGRANKVNYTL
+2184 
-2197 SGNTKAFTINKVSA
+2197 
-2211 RNPTL
+2211 NPTL
-2216 SNTTKTYNGAAQ
+2216 SNTTLTYNGAAQ

-2280 NTGATGSVTLKMNPK
+2280 NTGATGSVTLRMNPK
-2295 TVAVTWG
+2295 SVAVTWG
-2302 TTTTFN
+2302 ITTTFN

-2324 ANETINV
+2324 SGETINV
-2331 TRTTATNAGN
+2331 TRTTATNAGS

-2354 RANKANYT
+2354 RANKSNYT
-2362 LSGNTKAFT
+2362 LSGNTKAFTINKVSAGNPTLSNTTVTYNGTAQYVTVSGGYGGTIYYRTSTNNSSWGSWTTTKPSLTDVGTIYVQAYVAGDGNHNNTGTTGSVTLRMNLKSVAVTWGTTTFTYNGNAQAPTATATSGVNGETINVTRTTATNAGSYTSTASISSVSGGRAKAGNYTLTGTTKAFT

-2386 ATAVSSKTVYRNKCS
+2386 ATGVGSKKVYRNKCS

-2435 AVNTTTRATT
+2435 TVNTTARATT
-2445 AIAGIATRTETTYY
+2445 AITGIATRTETTYY
-2459 VVTTGSNTS
+2459 IVTTGSNTS

-2495 TYYCTSTTA
+2495 AYYCTSTTA
-2504 AKTATSYSHG
+2504 AKTATAYSHG
-2514 SIAAPSTST
+2514 SIAAPSTSA
-2523 GPYSTSYVGW
+2523 GPYSTAYVGW
-2533 STGSRSMGTTSVTT
+2533 STGSKSMSTTSVTT

-2562 KVVTGTAAAN
+2562 RVVTGPSSAN
-2572 VTSKTIYR
+2572 MITKTIYR
-2580 NAMKDGT
+2580 NSMKDGT

>member
-30 AAEDTKLEHKRG
+30 AAEDTKLEHKRAA
-42 LIATTLETKL
+42 IATTLQTKL

-63 DEEIIKATYEDVK
+63 DEEIIRETYEDVK
-76 NDLEQIKKAGGKD
+76 NDLEEIKKAGGKD
-89 IEVGEV
+89 IEVSEV
-95 TSEEKN
+95 TSEEKD

-138 IKNATA
+138 IKVVKT
-144 TTNTITATVTT
+144 TTNTIAVTATT

-170 GASKFDLAGTTDQN
+170 GSTNFNLVETTDQN
-184 TFKYT
+184 EFTYT
-189 KLKQET
+189 KLKQDT
-195 TYVIEAV
+195 TFVVKAV
-202 AINTNGKKK
+202 AIGKNGQKKA
-211 ISNEYEIKTS
+211 SNELEAKTS
-221 LVPKIDSKEIKF
+221 IVPKLDSNDIKF
-233 ASVPNTW
+233 AAKPDTW
-240 TNKSVE
+240 TKESVE
-246 VTATLTVDGQNFT
+246 VTATLNVNGQTFS
-259 LATSKNPTSGWI
+259 LATSKNTTTDWVT
-271 ASNRQIFT
+271 SNRQIFT
-279 ENGTMYAALTD
+279 SNGTMYAALTD
-290 GNNYGAAASYEVTNI
+290 GNNYGITASYEVTNI
-305 DTVKPVIKN
+305 DKEKPEIKS

-328 EASGIYSYA
+328 NASGIKSYA
-337 ISDSETMPKI
+337 ISESSQTPTK
-347 FTTIDNNTKIFN
+347 FTIVDNTKLLN
-359 KIFENLKQTI
+359 KIIENVKQST
-369 KYYVWVKDV
+369 KYYVWVKDE
-378 AGNISEVAS
+378 AGNISNAAEVTTA
-387 TKTETVPKLTDA
+387 TVPKLTNA
-399 NATITKSPNDWTKQE
+399 NTTITKTPSDWTNQS
-414 VTATASTTEKN
+414 VTAKAETTEKG
-425 YTLQTKK
+425 YSLQTKK
-432 DNGEWQTTNT
+432 DNGEWQNT
-442 QKFTENGTV
+442 DTQNYTENGTI

-462 EEIYKTITNI
+462 EETYANITNI
-472 DKTAPT
+472 DKAAPT
-478 ATNIEIKNVT
+478 STGAEIKNVT
-488 PAGYDVYV
+488 AAGYDVYV
-496 YGVKDNGSGVNRV
+496 YGVKDAGSGVNRV

-516 AKGQDDIQP
+516 ANGQDDIQGS
-525 NWQGGESSK
+525 WQTSTAAK
-534 GTKQADGTTWVYHVN
+534 GTKQQDGTTWVYHVN
-549 ITEHKTEAGEYNTHI
+549 ITDHKTEAGVYNTHV

-569 LENGKCIGTKKI
+569 LGNGKYIFGQQI
-581 TVPMVKI
+581 TVPKVKI

-593 YVKDGITNKQ
+593 YIANGETESKKQ
-603 TVEKVYNTELGTL
+603 TVEKIYNTELGTL
-616 GTPTRTGY
+616 STPTRTGY
-624 TFAGWFTETAGGTQ
+624 TFVGWFTEKSGGTQ
-638 ISSTTKTPVTDTT
+638 ISGTTKTPVSDTT
-651 YYAHWNANPLNFANQ
+651 YYAHWTANQLNFANQ
-666 TISKTFSTSE
+666 TITKTFSTNA
-676 QKANITGAS
+676 QTANITAAS

-690 YAYTEKTEKNSAQ
+690 YTYTEKTETNASGTA
-703 KDTNYISING
+703 TNYISING
-713 TTITIAANT
+713 TTINIAANT
-722 PADTYTY
+722 PAGTYTY
-729 VIVATDNNSKVTK
+729 VITATDNGSKVTK
-742 EATYTIKIE
+742 DATYTIKIE
-751 RAKTANAGASDK
+751 RAKTATAAAANK

-768 NQTGVTGTNV
+768 NQPGVAGTNV
-778 TLSGTTSATDEGTYT
+778 TWTGTTSAIDAGTYT
-793 ANATPDSNHAWS
+793 ATATPDGNHAWS
-805 DGSVSNK
+805 DGTTNAK
-812 TITWKINP
+812 AITWKINP

-834 YNGQPQAPTVSAT
+834 YNGNAQAPTA
-847 SEVTG
+847 
-852 ETINVTRTTE
+852 
-862 TNAGSYT
+862 A
-869 STASISSVTGGRAR
+869 
-883 KENYTLTG
+883 
-891 TTKAFTINK
+891 
-900 ANATMTD
+900 
-907 PTLATGLVYNTK
+907 
-919 AQNLISKAGSG
+919 
-930 AGGTIK
+930 
-936 YGLGANNTTAPTTW
+936 
-950 NTSVTGTDAGTYYV
+950 
-964 WSKVDADGNHNSVG
+964 
-978 AKYIG
+978 
-983 TVTIAKAIVTIP
+983 
-995 TSPVKQYTYN
+995 
-1005 GQAQAH
+1005 
-1011 GYSLPTGTTI
+1011 
-1021 ENNGTTPSAI
+1021 
-1031 DAGTYNIV
+1031 
-1039 LKLTST
+1039 
-1045 ANYQWSDG
+1045 
-1053 SVSNKTITWK
+1053 
-1063 INPKSVAVTW
+1063 
-1073 GTTTT
+1073 
-1078 FTYNGQPQAPTVSAT
+1078 AT
-1093 SGVTGETINV
+1093 SGVANETINV

-1138 TKAFTINKATVAIPT
+1138 TKAFTINKASVATPA
-1153 NLAISTAGIVTWS
+1153 NLSVSTAGIVTWS
-1166 AARNATSY
+1166 GATNATSY
-1174 QISIDGNNW
+1174 EISINGSNW
-1183 TNATSGVDYLNTII
+1183 TAATSRVNYLSTII

-1210 NSNANNYTTPS
+1210 NKDSNNYATPS
-1221 GKASKTVAVYT
+1221 GNATKAVAVYAL
-1232 TTINSNSTNMGTVD
+1232 TINSNSTTMGTVD
-1246 TSSYNVISGATFT
+1246 TASYNVISGATYT
-1259 TSGNKLTIKGITSG
+1259 TSGNKLTIKGITTG
-1273 TTKKDLKV
+1273 TTTSDLKT
-1281 ITATNKTGYSFS
+1281 ITATNKTGYTFS
-1293 KWSVASGTT
+1293 SWSSTSGKIDAKKTV
-1302 TAATTIT
+1302 T
-1309 ATFTANTYTVAYNGN
+1309 ATFTAN
-1324 GATGGGTANSSH
+1324 
-1336 TYNSAKALTTN
+1336 
-1347 GFTRTGYT
+1347 
-1355 FAGWNTQANGSGTN
+1355 
-1369 YSDNQSVTNLSS
+1369 
-1381 TQGATVTLYALWTQV
+1381 
-1396 SHTLTVNPNG
+1396 
-1406 GTYAGST
+1406 
-1413 SNKTYT
+1413 
-1419 QKYGTTVNV
+1419 
-1428 ADPTRTGY
+1428 
-1436 TFGGWALT
+1436 
-1444 KEENNATW
+1444 
-1452 IEVMYHNPTVEGFG
+1452 
-1466 NEAGAKSK
+1466 
-1474 NTLNAY
+1474 
-1480 SQLGQLANMKYNNQY
+1480 
-1495 EFMLKADEVSGYNRW
+1495 
-1510 IQTSNPV
+1510 
-1517 DTTTVTGYKAVQN
+1517 
-1530 SWNTSNFAGLVHCS
+1530 
-1544 GNTLIAWTTSTGNWW
+1544 
-1559 YAIGMYQGGRC
+1559 
-1570 PIINSSSLWTT
+1570 PI
-1581 KPVHF
+1581 
-1586 YVRAESN
+1586 
-1593 LSNIKTPIT
+1593 
-1602 GALDANKN
+1602 
-1610 MYIRDEDVT
+1610 
-1619 LKAVWIPNTYTISY
+1619 
-1633 NGNGATGGST
+1633 
-1643 ANTTA
+1643 
-1648 TYDQSVTIA
+1648 
-1657 SNGFTKTGYTFA
+1657 
-1669 GWTTKSDGS
+1669 
-1678 DDGYGWTNWKGTWKY
+1678 
-1693 VDGQYGIANRK
+1693 
-1704 LQLYARWTPNKY
+1704 
-1716 TISYNGNGATG
+1716 
-1727 GSTANTTATYDQ
+1727 
-1739 NVAIASNGYTRT
+1739 
-1751 GYTFAGWTTKSN
+1751 
-1763 GADDGYGW
+1763 
-1771 TNWKGTWKY
+1771 
-1780 VDGQYGIASGKLQ
+1780 
-1793 LYARWTANQLNFANQ
+1793 NFANQ
-1808 TINITFSTGTQTAG
+1808 TITKTFSTGAQTAG

-1838 TEKNAAGTA
+1838 SEKNASGTA

-1860 ASSTPVGTY
+1860 AANTPAGTY
-1869 TYVITAKDNNSGV
+1869 TYVITATDNGSKV
-1882 TKDATYTINVA
+1882 TKDATYTI
-1893 RAKNASASASN
+1893 
-1904 KTYNGKSQTGVTGG
+1904 TIGK
-1918 GITWSGT
+1918 
-1925 TSGIDAGTYTATATP
+1925 
-1940 DGNHAWSDGT
+1940 
-1950 TGAKTIT
+1950 
-1957 WTMNKKTVAVTWGT
+1957 
-1971 TTTFNYN
+1971 
-1978 GSEQAPNASVAS
+1978 
-1990 GVTGETINVTRTTG
+1990 
-2004 RNAGSYTSTASISSV
+2004 
-2019 TGGRA
+2019 
-2024 KAGNYT
+2024 
-2030 LSGNTKSFTI
+2030 
-2040 NKVAAGNP
+2040 
-2048 TLTAVTATY
+2048 
-2057 DGNAHYVTVSGG
+2057 
-2069 YGGTINYRTSTN
+2069 
-2081 NSSWGSWTTTKP
+2081 
-2093 SLTDVGTIYVQAYV
+2093 
-2107 AGDGNHNNTGAT
+2107 
-2119 GSVTLKMNPKTV
+2119 
-2131 AVTWGTTTTFNYNG
+2131 
-2145 GAQAPTAAATSG
+2145 AAAT
-2157 VANETINVT
+2157 
-2166 RTTGTN
+2166 
-2172 AGSYTSTASISS
+2172 
-2184 VSGGRANKVNYTL
+2184 
-2197 SGNTKAFTINKVSA
+2197 
-2211 RNPTL
+2211 NPTL
-2216 SNTTKTYNGAAQ
+2216 SNTTLTYNGAAQ

-2280 NTGATGSVTLKMNPK
+2280 NTGATGSVTLRMNPK
-2295 TVAVTWG
+2295 SVAVTWG
-2302 TTTTFN
+2302 ITTTFN

-2324 ANETINV
+2324 SGETINV
-2331 TRTTATNAGN
+2331 TRTTATNAGS

-2354 RANKANYT
+2354 RANKSNYT
-2362 LSGNTKAFT
+2362 LSGNTKAFTINKVSAGNPTLSNTTVTYNGTAQYVTVSGGYGGTIYYRTSTNNSSWGSWTTTKPRLTDVGTIYVQAYVAGDGNHNNTGTTGSVTLRMNPKSVAVTWGTTTFTYNGNAQAPTATATSGVNGETINVTRTTATNAGSYTSTASISSVSGGRAKAGNYTLTGTTKAFT

-2386 ATAVSSKTVYRNKCS
+2386 ATGVGSKKVYRNKCS

-2435 AVNTTTRATT
+2435 TVNTTARATT
-2445 AIAGIATRTETTYY
+2445 AITGIATRTETTYY
-2459 VVTTGSNTS
+2459 IVTTGSNTS

-2504 AKTATSYSHG
+2504 SKTATSYSHG

-2523 GPYSTSYVGW
+2523 GPYSTAYVGW
-2533 STGSRSMGTTSVTT
+2533 STGSKSMSTTSVTT

-2562 KVVTGTAAAN
+2562 RVVTGPSSAN
-2572 VTSKTIYR
+2572 MITKTIYR
-2580 NAMKDGT
+2580 NSMKDGT

-2636 VGITKSNATITV
+2636 VGKTKSNATITV

-2711 TTATYTAG
+2711 TTETYTAG

-3023 IWYHRTD
+3023 IWYYRTD

>member
-30 AAEDTKLEHKRG
+30 AAEDTKLEHKRAA
-42 LIATTLETKL
+42 IATTLQTKL

-63 DEEIIKATYEDVK
+63 DEEIIRETYEDVK
-76 NDLEQIKKAGGKD
+76 NDLEEIKKAGGKD
-89 IEVGEV
+89 IEVSEV
-95 TSEEKN
+95 TSEEKD

-138 IKNATA
+138 IKVVKT
-144 TTNTITATVTT
+144 TTNTIAVTATT

-170 GASKFDLAGTTDQN
+170 GSTNFNLVETTDQN
-184 TFKYT
+184 EFTYT
-189 KLKQET
+189 KLKQDT
-195 TYVIEAV
+195 TFVVKAV
-202 AINTNGKKK
+202 AIGKNGQKKA
-211 ISNEYEIKTS
+211 SNELEAKTS
-221 LVPKIDSKEIKF
+221 IVPKLDSNDIKF
-233 ASVPNTW
+233 AAKPDTW
-240 TNKSVE
+240 TKESVE
-246 VTATLTVDGQNFT
+246 VTATLNVNGQTFS
-259 LATSKNPTSGWI
+259 LATSKNTTTDWVT
-271 ASNRQIFT
+271 SNRQIFT
-279 ENGTMYAALTD
+279 SNGTMYAALTD
-290 GNNYGAAASYEVTNI
+290 GNNYGITASYEVTNI
-305 DTVKPVIKN
+305 DKEKPEIKS

-328 EASGIYSYA
+328 NASGIKSYA
-337 ISDSETMPKI
+337 ISESSQTPTK
-347 FTTIDNNTKIFN
+347 FTIVDNTKLLN
-359 KIFENLKQTI
+359 KIIENVKQST
-369 KYYVWVKDV
+369 KYYVWVKDE
-378 AGNISEVAS
+378 AGNISNAAEVTTA
-387 TKTETVPKLTDA
+387 TVPKLTNA
-399 NATITKSPNDWTKQE
+399 NTTITKTPSDWTNQS
-414 VTATASTTEKN
+414 VTAKAETTEKG
-425 YTLQTKK
+425 YSLQTKK
-432 DNGEWQTTNT
+432 DNGEWQNT
-442 QKFTENGTV
+442 DTQNYTENGTI

-462 EEIYKTITNI
+462 EETYANITNI
-472 DKTAPT
+472 DKAAPT
-478 ATNIEIKNVT
+478 STGAEIKNVT
-488 PAGYDVYV
+488 AAGYDVYV
-496 YGVKDNGSGVNRV
+496 YGVKDAGSGVNRV

-516 AKGQDDIQP
+516 ANGQDDIQGS
-525 NWQGGESSK
+525 WQTSTAAK
-534 GTKQADGTTWVYHVN
+534 GTKQQDGTTWVYHVN
-549 ITEHKTEAGEYNTHI
+549 ITDHKTEVGVYNTHV

-569 LENGKCIGTKKI
+569 LGNGKYIFGQQI
-581 TVPMVKI
+581 TVPKVKI

-593 YVKDGITNKQ
+593 YIANGETESKKQ
-603 TVEKVYNTELGTL
+603 TVEKIYNTELGTL
-616 GTPTRTGY
+616 STPTRTGY
-624 TFAGWFTETAGGTQ
+624 TFVGWFTEKSGGTQ
-638 ISSTTKTPVTDTT
+638 ISGTTKTPVSDTT
-651 YYAHWNANPLNFANQ
+651 YYAHWTANQLNFANQ
-666 TISKTFSTSE
+666 TITKTFSTNA
-676 QKANITGAS
+676 QTANITAAS

-690 YAYTEKTEKNSAQ
+690 YTYTEKTETNASGTA
-703 KDTNYISING
+703 TNYISING
-713 TTITIAANT
+713 TTINIAANT
-722 PADTYTY
+722 PAGTYTY
-729 VIVATDNNSKVTK
+729 VITATDNGSKVTK
-742 EATYTIKIE
+742 DATYTIKIE
-751 RAKTANAGASDK
+751 RAKTATAAAANK

-768 NQTGVTGTNV
+768 NQPGVAGTNV
-778 TLSGTTSATDEGTYT
+778 TWTGTTSAIDAGTYT
-793 ANATPDSNHAWS
+793 ATATPDGNHAWS
-805 DGSVSNK
+805 DGTTNAK
-812 TITWKINP
+812 AITWKINP

-834 YNGQPQAPTVSAT
+834 YNGNAQAPTA
-847 SEVTG
+847 
-852 ETINVTRTTE
+852 
-862 TNAGSYT
+862 A
-869 STASISSVTGGRAR
+869 
-883 KENYTLTG
+883 
-891 TTKAFTINK
+891 
-900 ANATMTD
+900 
-907 PTLATGLVYNTK
+907 
-919 AQNLISKAGSG
+919 
-930 AGGTIK
+930 
-936 YGLGANNTTAPTTW
+936 
-950 NTSVTGTDAGTYYV
+950 
-964 WSKVDADGNHNSVG
+964 
-978 AKYIG
+978 
-983 TVTIAKAIVTIP
+983 
-995 TSPVKQYTYN
+995 
-1005 GQAQAH
+1005 
-1011 GYSLPTGTTI
+1011 
-1021 ENNGTTPSAI
+1021 
-1031 DAGTYNIV
+1031 
-1039 LKLTST
+1039 
-1045 ANYQWSDG
+1045 
-1053 SVSNKTITWK
+1053 
-1063 INPKSVAVTW
+1063 
-1073 GTTTT
+1073 
-1078 FTYNGQPQAPTVSAT
+1078 AT
-1093 SGVTGETINV
+1093 SGVANETINV

-1138 TKAFTINKATVAIPT
+1138 TKAFTINKASVATPA
-1153 NLAISTAGIVTWS
+1153 NLSVSTAGIVTWS
-1166 AARNATSY
+1166 GATNATSY
-1174 QISIDGNNW
+1174 EISINGSNW
-1183 TNATSGVDYLNTII
+1183 TAATSGVNYLSTII

-1210 NSNANNYTTPS
+1210 NKDSNNYATPS
-1221 GKASKTVAVYT
+1221 GNATKAVAVYAL
-1232 TTINSNSTNMGTVD
+1232 TINSNSTTMGTVD
-1246 TSSYNVISGATFT
+1246 TASYNVISGATYT
-1259 TSGNKLTIKGITSG
+1259 TSGNKLTIKGITTG
-1273 TTKKDLKV
+1273 TTTSDLKT
-1281 ITATNKTGYSFS
+1281 ITATNKTGYTFS
-1293 KWSVASGTT
+1293 SWSSTSGKIDAKKTV
-1302 TAATTIT
+1302 T
-1309 ATFTANTYTVAYNGN
+1309 ATFTAN
-1324 GATGGGTANSSH
+1324 
-1336 TYNSAKALTTN
+1336 
-1347 GFTRTGYT
+1347 
-1355 FAGWNTQANGSGTN
+1355 
-1369 YSDNQSVTNLSS
+1369 
-1381 TQGATVTLYALWTQV
+1381 
-1396 SHTLTVNPNG
+1396 
-1406 GTYAGST
+1406 
-1413 SNKTYT
+1413 
-1419 QKYGTTVNV
+1419 
-1428 ADPTRTGY
+1428 
-1436 TFGGWALT
+1436 
-1444 KEENNATW
+1444 
-1452 IEVMYHNPTVEGFG
+1452 
-1466 NEAGAKSK
+1466 
-1474 NTLNAY
+1474 
-1480 SQLGQLANMKYNNQY
+1480 
-1495 EFMLKADEVSGYNRW
+1495 
-1510 IQTSNPV
+1510 
-1517 DTTTVTGYKAVQN
+1517 
-1530 SWNTSNFAGLVHCS
+1530 
-1544 GNTLIAWTTSTGNWW
+1544 
-1559 YAIGMYQGGRC
+1559 
-1570 PIINSSSLWTT
+1570 PI
-1581 KPVHF
+1581 
-1586 YVRAESN
+1586 
-1593 LSNIKTPIT
+1593 
-1602 GALDANKN
+1602 
-1610 MYIRDEDVT
+1610 
-1619 LKAVWIPNTYTISY
+1619 
-1633 NGNGATGGST
+1633 
-1643 ANTTA
+1643 
-1648 TYDQSVTIA
+1648 
-1657 SNGFTKTGYTFA
+1657 
-1669 GWTTKSDGS
+1669 
-1678 DDGYGWTNWKGTWKY
+1678 
-1693 VDGQYGIANRK
+1693 
-1704 LQLYARWTPNKY
+1704 
-1716 TISYNGNGATG
+1716 
-1727 GSTANTTATYDQ
+1727 
-1739 NVAIASNGYTRT
+1739 
-1751 GYTFAGWTTKSN
+1751 
-1763 GADDGYGW
+1763 
-1771 TNWKGTWKY
+1771 
-1780 VDGQYGIASGKLQ
+1780 
-1793 LYARWTANQLNFANQ
+1793 NFANQ
-1808 TINITFSTGTQTAG
+1808 TITKTFSTGAQTAG

-1838 TEKNAAGTA
+1838 SEKNASGTA

-1860 ASSTPVGTY
+1860 AANTPAGTY
-1869 TYVITAKDNNSGV
+1869 TYVITATDNGSKV
-1882 TKDATYTINVA
+1882 TKDATYTI
-1893 RAKNASASASN
+1893 
-1904 KTYNGKSQTGVTGG
+1904 TIGK
-1918 GITWSGT
+1918 
-1925 TSGIDAGTYTATATP
+1925 
-1940 DGNHAWSDGT
+1940 
-1950 TGAKTIT
+1950 
-1957 WTMNKKTVAVTWGT
+1957 
-1971 TTTFNYN
+1971 
-1978 GSEQAPNASVAS
+1978 
-1990 GVTGETINVTRTTG
+1990 
-2004 RNAGSYTSTASISSV
+2004 
-2019 TGGRA
+2019 
-2024 KAGNYT
+2024 
-2030 LSGNTKSFTI
+2030 
-2040 NKVAAGNP
+2040 
-2048 TLTAVTATY
+2048 
-2057 DGNAHYVTVSGG
+2057 
-2069 YGGTINYRTSTN
+2069 
-2081 NSSWGSWTTTKP
+2081 
-2093 SLTDVGTIYVQAYV
+2093 
-2107 AGDGNHNNTGAT
+2107 
-2119 GSVTLKMNPKTV
+2119 
-2131 AVTWGTTTTFNYNG
+2131 
-2145 GAQAPTAAATSG
+2145 AAAT
-2157 VANETINVT
+2157 
-2166 RTTGTN
+2166 
-2172 AGSYTSTASISS
+2172 
-2184 VSGGRANKVNYTL
+2184 
-2197 SGNTKAFTINKVSA
+2197 
-2211 RNPTL
+2211 NPTL
-2216 SNTTKTYNGAAQ
+2216 SNTTLTYNGAAQ

-2280 NTGATGSVTLKMNPK
+2280 NTGATGSVTLRMNPK
-2295 TVAVTWG
+2295 SVAVTWG
-2302 TTTTFN
+2302 TTTFT
-2308 YNGGAQAPTAA
+2308 YNGNAQAPTAT

-2324 ANETINV
+2324 NGETINV
-2331 TRTTATNAGN
+2331 TRTTATNAGS

-2354 RANKANYT
+2354 RAKAGNYT
-2362 LSGNTKAFT
+2362 LTGTTKAFT

-2386 ATAVSSKTVYRNKCS
+2386 ATGVGSKKVYRNKCS

-2435 AVNTTTRATT
+2435 TVNTTARATT
-2445 AIAGIATRTETTYY
+2445 AITGIATRTETTYY
-2459 VVTTGSNTS
+2459 IVTTGSNTS

-2504 AKTATSYSHG
+2504 SKTATSYSHG

-2523 GPYSTSYVGW
+2523 GPYSTAYVGW
-2533 STGSRSMGTTSVTT
+2533 STGSKSMSTTSVTT

-2562 KVVTGTAAAN
+2562 RVVTGPSSAN
-2572 VTSKTIYR
+2572 MITKTIYR
-2580 NAMKDGT
+2580 NSMKDGT

-2676 NQVSSTTTVSSPSFT
+2676 NQVSSTTTVSSPLFT

>member
-30 AAEDTKLEHKRG
+30 AAEDTKLEHKRAA
-42 LIATTLETKL
+42 IATTLQTKL

-63 DEEIIKATYEDVK
+63 DEEIIRETYEDVK
-76 NDLEQIKKAGGKD
+76 NDLEEIKKAGGKD
-89 IEVGEV
+89 IEVSEV
-95 TSEEKN
+95 TSEEKD

-138 IKNATA
+138 IKVVKT
-144 TTNTITATVTT
+144 TTNTIAVTATT

-170 GASKFDLAGTTDQN
+170 GSTNFNLVETTDQN
-184 TFKYT
+184 EFTYT
-189 KLKQET
+189 KLKQDT
-195 TYVIEAV
+195 TFVVKAV
-202 AINTNGKKK
+202 AIGKNGQKKA
-211 ISNEYEIKTS
+211 SNELEAKTS
-221 LVPKIDSKEIKF
+221 IVPKLDSNDIKF
-233 ASVPNTW
+233 AAKPDTW
-240 TNKSVE
+240 TKESVE
-246 VTATLTVDGQNFT
+246 VTATLNVNGQTFS
-259 LATSKNPTSGWI
+259 LATSKNTTTDWVT
-271 ASNRQIFT
+271 SNRQIFT
-279 ENGTMYAALTD
+279 SNGTMYAALTD
-290 GNNYGAAASYEVTNI
+290 GNNYGITASYEVTNI
-305 DTVKPVIKN
+305 DKEKPEIKS

-328 EASGIYSYA
+328 NASGIKSYA
-337 ISDSETMPKI
+337 ISESSQTPTK
-347 FTTIDNNTKIFN
+347 FTIVDNTKLLN
-359 KIFENLKQTI
+359 KIIENVKQST
-369 KYYVWVKDV
+369 KYYVWVKDE
-378 AGNISEVAS
+378 AGNISNAAEVTTA
-387 TKTETVPKLTDA
+387 TVPKLTNA
-399 NATITKSPNDWTKQE
+399 NTTITKTPSDWTNQS
-414 VTATASTTEKN
+414 VTAKAETTEKG
-425 YTLQTKK
+425 YSLQTKK
-432 DNGEWQTTNT
+432 DNGEWQNT
-442 QKFTENGTV
+442 DTQNYTENGTI

-462 EEIYKTITNI
+462 EETYANITNI
-472 DKTAPT
+472 DKAAPT
-478 ATNIEIKNVT
+478 STGAEIKNVT
-488 PAGYDVYV
+488 AAGYDVYV
-496 YGVKDNGSGVNRV
+496 YGVKDAGSGVNRV

-516 AKGQDDIQP
+516 ANGQDDIQGS
-525 NWQGGESSK
+525 WQTSTAAK
-534 GTKQADGTTWVYHVN
+534 GTKQQDGTTWVYHVN
-549 ITEHKTEAGEYNTHI
+549 ITDHKTEAGVYNTHV

-569 LENGKCIGTKKI
+569 LGNGKYIFGQQI
-581 TVPMVKI
+581 TVPKVKI

-593 YVKDGITNKQ
+593 YIANGETESKKQ
-603 TVEKVYNTELGTL
+603 TVEKIYNTELGTL
-616 GTPTRTGY
+616 STPTRTGY
-624 TFAGWFTETAGGTQ
+624 TFVGWFTEKSGGTQ
-638 ISSTTKTPVTDTT
+638 ISGTTKTPVSDTT
-651 YYAHWNANPLNFANQ
+651 YYAHWTANQLNFANQ
-666 TISKTFSTSE
+666 TITKTFSTNA
-676 QKANITGAS
+676 QTANITAAS

-690 YAYTEKTEKNSAQ
+690 YTYTEKTETNASGTA
-703 KDTNYISING
+703 TNYISING
-713 TTITIAANT
+713 TTINIAANT
-722 PADTYTY
+722 PAGTYTY
-729 VIVATDNNSKVTK
+729 VITATDNGSKVTK
-742 EATYTIKIE
+742 DATYTIKIE
-751 RAKTANAGASDK
+751 RAKTATAAAANK

-768 NQTGVTGTNV
+768 NQPGVAGTNV
-778 TLSGTTSATDEGTYT
+778 TWTGTTSAIDAGTYT
-793 ANATPDSNHAWS
+793 ATATPDGNHAWS
-805 DGSVSNK
+805 DGTTNAK
-812 TITWKINP
+812 AITWKINP

-834 YNGQPQAPTVSAT
+834 YNGNAQAPTATAT
-847 SEVTG
+847 SGVSG
-852 ETINVTRTTE
+852 ETINVTRTT
-862 TNAGSYT
+862 G
-869 STASISSVTGGRAR
+869 
-883 KENYTLTG
+883 
-891 TTKAFTINK
+891 
-900 ANATMTD
+900 
-907 PTLATGLVYNTK
+907 
-919 AQNLISKAGSG
+919 
-930 AGGTIK
+930 
-936 YGLGANNTTAPTTW
+936 
-950 NTSVTGTDAGTYYV
+950 
-964 WSKVDADGNHNSVG
+964 
-978 AKYIG
+978 
-983 TVTIAKAIVTIP
+983 
-995 TSPVKQYTYN
+995 
-1005 GQAQAH
+1005 
-1011 GYSLPTGTTI
+1011 
-1021 ENNGTTPSAI
+1021 
-1031 DAGTYNIV
+1031 
-1039 LKLTST
+1039 
-1045 ANYQWSDG
+1045 
-1053 SVSNKTITWK
+1053 
-1063 INPKSVAVTW
+1063 
-1073 GTTTT
+1073 
-1078 FTYNGQPQAPTVSAT
+1078 
-1093 SGVTGETINV
+1093 
-1103 TRTTET
+1103 T

-1138 TKAFTINKATVAIPT
+1138 TKAFTINKASVATPA
-1153 NLAISTAGIVTWS
+1153 NLSVSTAGIVTWS
-1166 AARNATSY
+1166 GATNATSY
-1174 QISIDGNNW
+1174 EISINGSNW
-1183 TNATSGVDYLNTII
+1183 TAATSGVNYLSTII

-1210 NSNANNYTTPS
+1210 NKDSNNYATPS
-1221 GKASKTVAVYT
+1221 GNATKAVAVYAL
-1232 TTINSNSTNMGTVD
+1232 TINSNSTTMGTVD
-1246 TSSYNVISGATFT
+1246 TASYNVISGATYT
-1259 TSGNKLTIKGITSG
+1259 TSGNKLTIKGITTG
-1273 TTKKDLKV
+1273 TTTSDLKT
-1281 ITATNKTGYSFS
+1281 ITATNKTGYTFS
-1293 KWSVASGTT
+1293 SWSSTSGKIDAKKTV
-1302 TAATTIT
+1302 T
-1309 ATFTANTYTVAYNGN
+1309 ATFTAN
-1324 GATGGGTANSSH
+1324 
-1336 TYNSAKALTTN
+1336 
-1347 GFTRTGYT
+1347 
-1355 FAGWNTQANGSGTN
+1355 
-1369 YSDNQSVTNLSS
+1369 
-1381 TQGATVTLYALWTQV
+1381 
-1396 SHTLTVNPNG
+1396 
-1406 GTYAGST
+1406 
-1413 SNKTYT
+1413 
-1419 QKYGTTVNV
+1419 
-1428 ADPTRTGY
+1428 
-1436 TFGGWALT
+1436 
-1444 KEENNATW
+1444 
-1452 IEVMYHNPTVEGFG
+1452 
-1466 NEAGAKSK
+1466 
-1474 NTLNAY
+1474 
-1480 SQLGQLANMKYNNQY
+1480 
-1495 EFMLKADEVSGYNRW
+1495 
-1510 IQTSNPV
+1510 
-1517 DTTTVTGYKAVQN
+1517 
-1530 SWNTSNFAGLVHCS
+1530 
-1544 GNTLIAWTTSTGNWW
+1544 
-1559 YAIGMYQGGRC
+1559 
-1570 PIINSSSLWTT
+1570 PI
-1581 KPVHF
+1581 
-1586 YVRAESN
+1586 
-1593 LSNIKTPIT
+1593 
-1602 GALDANKN
+1602 
-1610 MYIRDEDVT
+1610 
-1619 LKAVWIPNTYTISY
+1619 
-1633 NGNGATGGST
+1633 
-1643 ANTTA
+1643 
-1648 TYDQSVTIA
+1648 
-1657 SNGFTKTGYTFA
+1657 
-1669 GWTTKSDGS
+1669 
-1678 DDGYGWTNWKGTWKY
+1678 
-1693 VDGQYGIANRK
+1693 
-1704 LQLYARWTPNKY
+1704 
-1716 TISYNGNGATG
+1716 
-1727 GSTANTTATYDQ
+1727 
-1739 NVAIASNGYTRT
+1739 
-1751 GYTFAGWTTKSN
+1751 
-1763 GADDGYGW
+1763 
-1771 TNWKGTWKY
+1771 
-1780 VDGQYGIASGKLQ
+1780 
-1793 LYARWTANQLNFANQ
+1793 NFANQ
-1808 TINITFSTGTQTAG
+1808 TITKTFSTGAQTAG

-1838 TEKNAAGTA
+1838 SEKNASGTA

-1860 ASSTPVGTY
+1860 AANTPAGTY
-1869 TYVITAKDNNSGV
+1869 TYVITATDNGSKV
-1882 TKDATYTINVA
+1882 TKDATYTI
-1893 RAKNASASASN
+1893 
-1904 KTYNGKSQTGVTGG
+1904 TIGK
-1918 GITWSGT
+1918 
-1925 TSGIDAGTYTATATP
+1925 
-1940 DGNHAWSDGT
+1940 
-1950 TGAKTIT
+1950 
-1957 WTMNKKTVAVTWGT
+1957 
-1971 TTTFNYN
+1971 
-1978 GSEQAPNASVAS
+1978 
-1990 GVTGETINVTRTTG
+1990 
-2004 RNAGSYTSTASISSV
+2004 
-2019 TGGRA
+2019 
-2024 KAGNYT
+2024 
-2030 LSGNTKSFTI
+2030 
-2040 NKVAAGNP
+2040 
-2048 TLTAVTATY
+2048 
-2057 DGNAHYVTVSGG
+2057 
-2069 YGGTINYRTSTN
+2069 
-2081 NSSWGSWTTTKP
+2081 
-2093 SLTDVGTIYVQAYV
+2093 
-2107 AGDGNHNNTGAT
+2107 
-2119 GSVTLKMNPKTV
+2119 
-2131 AVTWGTTTTFNYNG
+2131 
-2145 GAQAPTAAATSG
+2145 AAAT
-2157 VANETINVT
+2157 
-2166 RTTGTN
+2166 
-2172 AGSYTSTASISS
+2172 
-2184 VSGGRANKVNYTL
+2184 
-2197 SGNTKAFTINKVSA
+2197 
-2211 RNPTL
+2211 NPTL
-2216 SNTTKTYNGAAQ
+2216 SNTTLTYNGAAQ

-2280 NTGATGSVTLKMNPK
+2280 NTGATGSVTLRMNPK
-2295 TVAVTWG
+2295 SVAVTWG
-2302 TTTTFN
+2302 ITTTFN

-2324 ANETINV
+2324 SGETINV
-2331 TRTTATNAGN
+2331 TRTTATNAGS

-2354 RANKANYT
+2354 RANKSNYT
-2362 LSGNTKAFT
+2362 LSGNTKAFTINKVSAGNPTLSNTTVTYNGTAQYVTVSGGYGGTIYYRTSTNNSSWGSWTTTKPSLTDVGTIYVQAYVAGDGNHNNTGTTGSVTLRMNPKSVAVTWGTTTFTYNGNAQAPTATATSGVNGETINVTRTTATNAGSYTSTASISSVSGGRAKAGNYTLTGTTKAFT

-2386 ATAVSSKTVYRNKCS
+2386 ATGVGSKKVYRNKCS

-2435 AVNTTTRATT
+2435 TVNTTARATT
-2445 AIAGIATRTETTYY
+2445 AITGIATRTETTYY
-2459 VVTTGSNTS
+2459 IVTTGSNTS

-2504 AKTATSYSHG
+2504 SKTATSYSHG

-2523 GPYSTSYVGW
+2523 GPYSTAYVGW
-2533 STGSRSMGTTSVTT
+2533 STGSKSMSTTSVTT

-2562 KVVTGTAAAN
+2562 RVVTGPSSAN
-2572 VTSKTIYR
+2572 MITKTIYR
-2580 NAMKDGT
+2580 NSMKDGT

-2636 VGITKSNATITV
+2636 VGKTKSNATITV

>member
-16 SISIQGI
+16 SISIQEI

-30 AAEDTKLEHKRG
+30 AAKDTKLEHKRAS
-42 LIATTLETKL
+42 IATTLQIKL

-63 DEEIIKATYEDVK
+63 DEEIVKATYEDVK
-76 NDLEQIKKAGGKD
+76 NDLEEIKKAGGKD
-89 IEVGEV
+89 IEVSEV

-123 SDYLGKEDELSPVIQ
+123 SNYIGKEDELAPLIE
-138 IKNATA
+138 IKKATA
-144 TTNTITATVTT
+144 TTNAITATVTT

-170 GASKFDLAGTTDQN
+170 GSQKFDLAGTTDQN

-189 KLKQET
+189 KLKQEK

-211 ISNEYEIKTS
+211 VSKEYEIKTS
-221 LVPKIDSKEIKF
+221 LVPKIDSNEIKF
-233 ASVPNTW
+233 ASVPNEW

-259 LATSKNPTSGWI
+259 LITSKNSTSGWI

-290 GNNYGAAASYEVTNI
+290 GNNYGIAASHEVTNI
-305 DTVKPVIKN
+305 DTTKPIVKSLSV
-314 ITATTNT
+314 TTNT

-337 ISDSETMPKI
+337 ISESETMPKT
-347 FTTIDNNTKIFN
+347 FTKLDNSTQVFNTVV
-359 KIFENLKQTI
+359 ENLKQST

-387 TKTETVPKLTDA
+387 TKTGTVPKLTDA
-399 NATITKSPNDWTKQE
+399 NITITKSPNDWTKQE
-414 VTATASTTEKN
+414 VTATVTTTEKN
-425 YTLQTKK
+425 YALQTKK
-432 DNGEWQTTNT
+432 DNGEWQTTNS
-442 QKFTENGTV
+442 QKYTENGTI

-525 NWQGGESSK
+525 NWQTGESSK

-549 ITEHKTEAGEYNTHI
+549 ITDHKTEAGEYNTHI

-569 LENGKCIGTKKI
+569 LENGKCIGTQKVTI
-581 TVPMVKI
+581 PMVKI

-593 YVKDGITNKQ
+593 YVKDGTTNKQ
-603 TVEKVYNTELGTL
+603 TVEKVYNTELGTPR
-616 GTPTRTGY
+616 TPTRTGY
-624 TFAGWFTETAGGTQ
+624 TFAGWFTEATGGTQ

-651 YYAHWNANPLNFANQ
+651 YYAHWKANQLNFANQ

-676 QKANITGAS
+676 QKADIIGES
-685 NGTGS
+685 NGTGN
-690 YAYTEKTEKNSAQ
+690 YTYTEKTEKNSAQ

-763 TYNGA
+763 TYNGT
-768 NQTGVTGTNV
+768 NQTGVTGTSV
-778 TLSGTTSATDEGTYT
+778 TWTGTTSAIDAGTYT
-793 ANATPDSNHAWS
+793 ANATPDANHAWS
-805 DGSVSNK
+805 DGTTNAK
-812 TITWKINP
+812 AITWKMNP
-820 KSVAVTWG
+820 KSIAVTWE

-847 SEVTG
+847 SGITG
-852 ETINVTRTTE
+852 ETINVTRTTG

-891 TTKAFTINK
+891 NTKAFTINK

-907 PTLATGLVYNTK
+907 PTLVTGLVYNTR
-919 AQNLISKAGSG
+919 AQNLISKAGNG

-964 WSKVDADGNHNSVG
+964 WSKVDADGNHNNVG

-983 TVTIAKAIVTIP
+983 TVTIAKATVTIP

-1005 GQAQAH
+1005 GKAQAH
-1011 GYSLPTGTTI
+1011 GYTLPTGTAI
-1021 ENNGTTPSAI
+1021 ENNGTTASAT

-1039 LKLTST
+1039 LKLTS
-1045 ANYQWSDG
+1045 ASNYQWSDKTTT
-1053 SVSNKTITWK
+1053 NKTINWK
-1063 INPKSVAVTW
+1063 INPKSITVTW
-1073 GTTTT
+1073 GATS
-1078 FTYNGQPQAPTVSAT
+1078 FTYNGQAQAPTASAT
-1093 SGVTGETINV
+1093 SGITGETINI
-1103 TRTTET
+1103 TRTTGT

-1114 TSTAS
+1114 TSIVS

-1138 TKAFTINKATVAIPT
+1138 TKAFTITT

-1166 AARNATSY
+1166 AASNATSY

-1221 GKASKTVAVYT
+1221 DKASKTVAVYT

-1273 TTKKDLKV
+1273 TTTKDLKV
-1281 ITATNKTGYSFS
+1281 VTATNKTGYSFS
-1293 KWSVASGTT
+1293 KWSVDSGTI

-1324 GATGGGTANSSH
+1324 GATGGSTANTTA
-1336 TYNSAKALTTN
+1336 TYDQSAAIATN

-1355 FAGWNTQANGSGTN
+1355 FAGW
-1369 YSDNQSVTNLSS
+1369 
-1381 TQGATVTLYALWTQV
+1381 
-1396 SHTLTVNPNG
+1396 
-1406 GTYAGST
+1406 
-1413 SNKTYT
+1413 
-1419 QKYGTTVNV
+1419 
-1428 ADPTRTGY
+1428 
-1436 TFGGWALT
+1436 
-1444 KEENNATW
+1444 
-1452 IEVMYHNPTVEGFG
+1452 
-1466 NEAGAKSK
+1466 
-1474 NTLNAY
+1474 
-1480 SQLGQLANMKYNNQY
+1480 
-1495 EFMLKADEVSGYNRW
+1495 
-1510 IQTSNPV
+1510 
-1517 DTTTVTGYKAVQN
+1517 
-1530 SWNTSNFAGLVHCS
+1530 
-1544 GNTLIAWTTSTGNWW
+1544 
-1559 YAIGMYQGGRC
+1559 
-1570 PIINSSSLWTT
+1570 TT
-1581 KPVHF
+1581 K
-1586 YVRAESN
+1586 
-1593 LSNIKTPIT
+1593 T
-1602 GALDANKN
+1602 
-1610 MYIRDEDVT
+1610 
-1619 LKAVWIPNTYTISY
+1619 
-1633 NGNGATGGST
+1633 
-1643 ANTTA
+1643 
-1648 TYDQSVTIA
+1648 
-1657 SNGFTKTGYTFA
+1657 
-1669 GWTTKSDGS
+1669 DGT

-1739 NVAIASNGYTRT
+1739 SVTIASNGFTKT

-1763 GADDGYGW
+1763 GADDGYSW

-1808 TINITFSTGTQTAG
+1808 TINKTFSTGTQTAG

-1838 TEKNAAGTA
+1838 SEKNAAETA

-1860 ASSTPVGTY
+1860 AASTPAGTY

-1893 RAKNASASASN
+1893 RAKTASASASN

-1940 DGNHAWSDGT
+1940 DGNHEWSDGT

-1957 WTMNKKTVAVTWGT
+1957 WTMNKKTVAVTWGA

-1978 GSEQAPNASVAS
+1978 GSAQAPTASATS

-2004 RNAGSYTSTASISSV
+2004 
-2019 TGGRA
+2019 
-2024 KAGNYT
+2024 
-2030 LSGNTKSFTI
+2030 
-2040 NKVAAGNP
+2040 
-2048 TLTAVTATY
+2048 
-2057 DGNAHYVTVSGG
+2057 
-2069 YGGTINYRTSTN
+2069 
-2081 NSSWGSWTTTKP
+2081 
-2093 SLTDVGTIYVQAYV
+2093 
-2107 AGDGNHNNTGAT
+2107 
-2119 GSVTLKMNPKTV
+2119 
-2131 AVTWGTTTTFNYNG
+2131 
-2145 GAQAPTAAATSG
+2145 
-2157 VANETINVT
+2157 
-2166 RTTGTN
+2166 TN
-2172 AGSYTSTASISS
+2172 AGS
-2184 VSGGRANKVNYTL
+2184 
-2197 SGNTKAFTINKVSA
+2197 
-2211 RNPTL
+2211 
-2216 SNTTKTYNGAAQ
+2216 
-2228 YVTVSG
+2228 
-2234 GYGGTIYYRTS
+2234 
-2245 TNNSSW
+2245 
-2251 GSWTTT
+2251 
-2257 KPSLTDVGTIYVQA
+2257 
-2271 YVAGDGNHN
+2271 
-2280 NTGATGSVTLKMNPK
+2280 
-2295 TVAVTWG
+2295 
-2302 TTTTFN
+2302 
-2308 YNGGAQAPTAA
+2308 
-2319 ATSGV
+2319 
-2324 ANETINV
+2324 
-2331 TRTTATNAGN
+2331 

-2386 ATAVSSKTVYRNKCS
+2386 ATAVSLKTVYRNKCS

-2445 AIAGIATRTETTYY
+2445 AIAGIATRAETTYY

-2495 TYYCTSTTA
+2495 AYYCTSTTA
-2504 AKTATSYSHG
+2504 AKTATAYSHG
-2514 SIAAPSTST
+2514 SIAAPSTSA
-2523 GPYSTSYVGW
+2523 GPYSTAYVGW
-2533 STGSRSMGTTSVTT
+2533 STGSKSMSTTSVTT
-2547 ANTTYYAVYRSNVTV
+2547 ANTTYYAVYRSNVAV

-2587 VLSESNTGTSN
+2587 FLSESNTGTSN

-2613 SSGTGTIT
+2613 SSGSVTIT
-2621 AITTCAASTTNTFYT
+2621 AITTCAASSTNTFYT
-2636 VGITKSNATITV
+2636 VGLTKSNATITV
-2648 TYKYQNGSNDT
+2648 TYVYQNGSNET
-2659 TATGTK
+2659 RATGTK

-2676 NQVSSTTTVSSPSFT
+2676 NHVASATTVSSPSFT
-2691 MPKPTRT
+2691 MPTPTRT

-2719 QKVSI
+2719 QQVSI
-2724 GNSTTLYAI
+2724 GSSTTLYAI

-2747 TVQKAIDSVA
+2747 TVQKAINSVA
-2757 TSTSTSTTVTV
+2757 DSTSTSTTVTV

-2778 LENKIIALNLNEKT
+2778 PENKKIALNLNEKT
-2792 IKGDVSNKGTLNIYG
+2792 IKGNVTNKGTLNIYG
-2807 GTVDGKSAKK
+2807 GTVDGNSAGKSDGLT
-2817 SNCIANIGTLTVT
+2817 NYGTLTVT
-2830 NGTYSGKDQ
+2830 NGTYSGKNQ
-2839 GIYNYSGTTTVKG
+2839 GIYNSSGTTTVKD
-2852 GTISGGNWGIY
+2852 GTISGGSWGIY
-2863 GDGMIIVS
+2863 GDGTIIVS
-2871 GGNSTGSS
+2871 GGNSTGTSA
-2879 YAGIG
+2879 AGIG
-2884 TCQGTLKITGG
+2884 TVKGTIKISGG

-2942 TYDGKDGTDGGYFE
+2942 TYDGKDGGYFE

-2978 GTFTITGGKF
+2978 GTFTITGGRF
-2988 RGNTEDGFFNEKGTS
+2988 RGNTEDGFFNENGTT

-3009 FTGYKWGINSPSGK
+3009 YTGYKWGINSPSGK
-3023 IWYHRTD
+3023 IWYHKTD
-3030 AQYSDN
+3030 GQYSDN

-3047 TASDLSFY
+3047 TASDLSLY

>member
-1 MVALVVTIVVLLILA
+1 MKIAGNNKKSKNLDTVESSTLEEKKNNNFSSKFLNKKSGITMVALVVTIVVLLILA

-30 AAEDTKLEHKRG
+30 AAEDTKLEHKRAS
-42 LIATTLETKL
+42 IATTLQTKL

-63 DEEIIKATYEDVK
+63 DEEIVKATYEDVK
-76 NDLEQIKKAGGKD
+76 NDLEEIKKAGGKD
-89 IEVGEV
+89 IEVSEV

-123 SDYLGKEDELSPVIQ
+123 SDYLGKEDELAPLIE
-138 IKNATA
+138 IKKATA

-170 GASKFDLAGTTDQN
+170 GSQKFDLAGTTDQN

-189 KLKQET
+189 KLKQEK

-202 AINTNGKKK
+202 AINRNGKKK
-211 ISNEYEIKTS
+211 VSKEYEIKTS
-221 LVPKIDSKEIKF
+221 LVPKIDSNEIKF
-233 ASVPNTW
+233 ASVPNEW

-259 LATSKNPTSGWI
+259 LTTSKNSTSGWI

-290 GNNYGAAASYEVTNI
+290 GNNYGIAASHEVTNI
-305 DTVKPVIKN
+305 DTTKPIVKSLSV
-314 ITATTNT
+314 TTNT

-337 ISDSETMPKI
+337 ISESEKMPKT
-347 FTTIDNNTKIFN
+347 FTKLDNSTQVFNTVV
-359 KIFENLKQTI
+359 ENLKQST

-387 TKTETVPKLTDA
+387 TKTGTVPKLTDA
-399 NATITKSPNDWTKQE
+399 NTTITKSPNDWTTQE
-414 VTATASTTEKN
+414 VTATVTTTEKN
-425 YTLQTKK
+425 YALQTKK
-432 DNGEWQTTNT
+432 DNGEWQTTNS
-442 QKFTENGTV
+442 QKYTENGTI

-462 EEIYKTITNI
+462 EEIYKPITNI

-516 AKGQDDIQP
+516 SKGQDDIQP
-525 NWQGGESSK
+525 NWQTGESSK

-549 ITEHKTEAGEYNTHI
+549 ITDHKTEAGEYNTHI

-569 LENGKCIGTKKI
+569 LENGKCIGTQKVTI
-581 TVPMVKI
+581 PMVKI

-593 YVKDGITNKQ
+593 YVKDGTTNKQ

-676 QKANITGAS
+676 QKADITGAS
-685 NGTGS
+685 NGTGN
-690 YAYTEKTEKNSAQ
+690 YTYTEKTEKNSAQ

-763 TYNGA
+763 TYNGT
-768 NQTGVTGTNV
+768 NQTGVTGTSV
-778 TLSGTTSATDEGTYT
+778 TWTGTTSAIDAGTYT
-793 ANATPDSNHAWS
+793 ANATPDANHAWS
-805 DGSVSNK
+805 DGTTNAK
-812 TITWKINP
+812 AITWKMNP
-820 KSVAVTWG
+820 KSIAVTWE

-847 SEVTG
+847 SGITG
-852 ETINVTRTTE
+852 ETINVTRTTGTNAGSYTSTASISSVTGGRARKE
-862 TNAGSYT
+862 NYTLTGNTKAFTINKANATMTDPTLVTGLVYNTRAQNLISKAGNGAGGTIKYGLGANNTTAPTTWNTSVTGTDAGTYYVWSKVDADGNHNNVGAKYIGTVTIAKATVTIPTSPVKQYTYNGKAQAHGYTLPTGTAIENNGTTPSAIDAGTYNIVLKLTSTSNYQWSDKTTTNKTINWKINPKAVTVTWGATTFTYNGQPQAPTASATSGITGETINVTRTTGTNAGSYT

-919 AQNLISKAGSG
+919 AQNLIAKAGNG

-964 WSKVDADGNHNSVG
+964 WSKVDADGNHNNVG

-983 TVTIAKAIVTIP
+983 TVTIAKATVTIP

-1005 GQAQAH
+1005 GKAQAH
-1011 GYSLPTGTTI
+1011 GYTLPTGTAI

-1045 ANYQWSDG
+1045 SNYQWSDKTTT
-1053 SVSNKTITWK
+1053 NKTINWK
-1063 INPKSVAVTW
+1063 INPKSVTVTW
-1073 GTTTT
+1073 GATS
-1078 FTYNGQPQAPTVSAT
+1078 FTYNGQAQAPTASAT
-1093 SGVTGETINV
+1093 SGITGETINI

-1138 TKAFTINKATVAIPT
+1138 TKAFTINKATVATPT

-1166 AARNATSY
+1166 SASNATSY
-1174 QISIDGNNW
+1174 QISIDDKNW
-1183 TNATSGVDYLNTII
+1183 TNATSGVDYLSTII

-1221 GKASKTVAVYT
+1221 GKVSKTVAVYT

-1273 TTKKDLKV
+1273 TTTKDLKV
-1281 ITATNKTGYSFS
+1281 VTTTNKTGYSFS
-1293 KWSVASGTT
+1293 KWSVASGTVT
-1302 TAATTIT
+1302 TATTIT

-1324 GATGGGTANSSH
+1324 GATGGSTANSSH

-1355 FAGWNTQANGSGTN
+1355 FMGWSTTAGTTTQIYDTAETTGTKAASTSGYSDFKQYTVNAPFASGDVYQLDVDVKGSGQLVNYFYGGSNYLQVGSWTASNGRSGTN
-1369 YSDNQSVTNLSS
+1369 TDGANTIPLSSEYTHYSVRFKLSSSGNGSVNKYILFRAFPGCTATIKNVQLHKVSDSDRIYVNNQNVTNLSS

-1452 IEVMYHNPTVEGFG
+1452 IEVMYHNPTVEGFE

-1495 EFMLKADEVSGYNRW
+1495 EFMLKADEASGYNRW

-1544 GNTLIAWTTSTGNWW
+1544 GETLIAWTTSTGNWW

-1570 PIINSSSLWTT
+1570 PIINSSTLWTT
-1581 KPVHF
+1581 KPIHF

-1678 DDGYGWTNWKGTWKY
+1678 DDGYGWTNWKGTWNY

-1739 NVAIASNGYTRT
+1739 SVTIASNGFTKT
-1751 GYTFAGWTTKSN
+1751 GYSFAGWTTKSN

-1808 TINITFSTGTQTAG
+1808 TINKTFSTGTQTAG

-1838 TEKNAAGTA
+1838 TEKNASGTA

-1860 ASSTPVGTY
+1860 AASTPAGTY

-1904 KTYNGKSQTGVTGG
+1904 KTYNGKSQTGVTGS

-1978 GSEQAPNASVAS
+1978 GNAQAPTASATS

-2024 KAGNYT
+2024 KAGNY
-2030 LSGNTKSFTI
+2030 
-2040 NKVAAGNP
+2040 A
-2048 TLTAVTATY
+2048 
-2057 DGNAHYVTVSGG
+2057 
-2069 YGGTINYRTSTN
+2069 
-2081 NSSWGSWTTTKP
+2081 
-2093 SLTDVGTIYVQAYV
+2093 
-2107 AGDGNHNNTGAT
+2107 
-2119 GSVTLKMNPKTV
+2119 
-2131 AVTWGTTTTFNYNG
+2131 
-2145 GAQAPTAAATSG
+2145 
-2157 VANETINVT
+2157 
-2166 RTTGTN
+2166 
-2172 AGSYTSTASISS
+2172 
-2184 VSGGRANKVNYTL
+2184 L
-2197 SGNTKAFTINKVSA
+2197 SGNTKAFTINKVKS
-2211 RNPTL
+2211 L
-2216 SNTTKTYNGAAQ
+2216 S
-2228 YVTVSG
+2228 
-2234 GYGGTIYYRTS
+2234 
-2245 TNNSSW
+2245 
-2251 GSWTTT
+2251 
-2257 KPSLTDVGTIYVQA
+2257 SLV
-2271 YVAGDGNHN
+2271 
-2280 NTGATGSVTLKMNPK
+2280 
-2295 TVAVTWG
+2295 
-2302 TTTTFN
+2302 
-2308 YNGGAQAPTAA
+2308 
-2319 ATSGV
+2319 
-2324 ANETINV
+2324 
-2331 TRTTATNAGN
+2331 
-2341 YTSTASI
+2341 
-2348 SSVSGG
+2348 
-2354 RANKANYT
+2354 
-2362 LSGNTKAFT
+2362 
-2371 INPSSTA
+2371 
-2378 IKVYYPTS
+2378 
-2386 ATAVSSKTVYRNKCS
+2386 C
-2401 SSSTVLSTTNTGT
+2401 
-2414 SNNVLAS
+2414 
-2421 TYNGLY
+2421 
-2427 GSFGGYAT
+2427 
-2435 AVNTTTRATT
+2435 
-2445 AIAGIATRTETTYY
+2445 
-2459 VVTTGSNTS
+2459 
-2468 SITATF
+2468 
-2474 NYYNGSAWTSTTK
+2474 
-2487 AGTRTNNY
+2487 
-2495 TYYCTSTTA
+2495 
-2504 AKTATSYSHG
+2504 
-2514 SIAAPSTST
+2514 
-2523 GPYSTSYVGW
+2523 
-2533 STGSRSMGTTSVTT
+2533 
-2547 ANTTYYAVYRSNVTV
+2547 
-2562 KVVTGTAAAN
+2562 
-2572 VTSKTIYR
+2572 
-2580 NAMKDGT
+2580 
-2587 VLSESNTGTSN
+2587 
-2598 LTTIS
+2598 
-2603 GAYNYAGLAT
+2603 
-2613 SSGTGTIT
+2613 
-2621 AITTCAASTTNTFYT
+2621 
-2636 VGITKSNATITV
+2636 
-2648 TYKYQNGSNDT
+2648 
-2659 TATGTK
+2659 
-2665 TTTTKYYINSA
+2665 
-2676 NQVSSTTTVSSPSFT
+2676 
-2691 MPKPTRT
+2691 
-2698 GYEMDGWNTSSTA
+2698 
-2711 TTATYTAG
+2711 
-2719 QKVSI
+2719 
-2724 GNSTTLYAI
+2724 
-2733 WYQCAAKIN
+2733 
-2742 TTYYR
+2742 
-2747 TVQKAIDSVA
+2747 
-2757 TSTSTSTTVTV
+2757 
-2768 LKNVTENITI
+2768 
-2778 LENKIIALNLNEKT
+2778 
-2792 IKGDVSNKGTLNIYG
+2792 
-2807 GTVDGKSAKK
+2807 
-2817 SNCIANIGTLTVT
+2817 
-2830 NGTYSGKDQ
+2830 
-2839 GIYNYSGTTTVKG
+2839 
-2852 GTISGGNWGIY
+2852 
-2863 GDGMIIVS
+2863 
-2871 GGNSTGSS
+2871 
-2879 YAGIG
+2879 
-2884 TCQGTLKITGG
+2884 
-2895 SFTGGYNGIRVWDNN
+2895 
-2910 ANATIEITNGTFT
+2910 
-2923 GKTDSGL
+2923 
-2930 LVKKTKATISGG
+2930 
-2942 TYDGKDGTDGGYFE
+2942 
-2956 QCNAEIK
+2956 
-2963 GGTFTGKNYGLKNIN
+2963 
-2978 GTFTITGGKF
+2978 KF
-2988 RGNTEDGFFNEKGTS
+2988 F
-3003 YINGGY
+3003 
-3009 FTGYKWGINSPSGK
+3009 
-3023 IWYHRTD
+3023 
-3030 AQYSDN
+3030 
-3036 KYVSSQGWSAV
+3036 
-3047 TASDLSFY
+3047 

>member
-1 MVALVVTIVVLLILA
+1 M
-16 SISIQGI
+16 
-23 TRTGIFR
+23 
-30 AAEDTKLEHKRG
+30 E
-42 LIATTLETKL
+42 
-52 KINQTEQIRGT
+52 
-63 DEEIIKATYEDVK
+63 
-76 NDLEQIKKAGGKD
+76 
-89 IEVGEV
+89 
-95 TSEEKN
+95 
-101 GKTEWFFEVKVDG
+101 KTEWFFEVKVDG

-123 SDYLGKEDELSPVIQ
+123 SDYLGKEDELAPLIE
-138 IKNATA
+138 IKKATA
-144 TTNTITATVTT
+144 TTNAITATVTT

-170 GASKFDLAGTTDQN
+170 GSQKFDLAGTTDQN

-211 ISNEYEIKTS
+211 VSKEYEIKTS
-221 LVPKIDSKEIKF
+221 LVPKIDSNEIKF
-233 ASVPNTW
+233 ASVPNEW

-259 LATSKNPTSGWI
+259 LTTSKNSTSGWI

-290 GNNYGAAASYEVTNI
+290 GNNYGIAASHEVTNI
-305 DTVKPVIKN
+305 DTTKPIVKSLSV
-314 ITATTNT
+314 TTNT

-337 ISDSETMPKI
+337 ISESEKMPKT
-347 FTTIDNNTKIFN
+347 FTKLDNSTQVFNTVV
-359 KIFENLKQTI
+359 ENLKQST

-387 TKTETVPKLTDA
+387 TKTGTVPKLTDA
-399 NATITKSPNDWTKQE
+399 NTTITKSPNDWTTQE
-414 VTATASTTEKN
+414 VTATVTTTEKN
-425 YTLQTKK
+425 YALQTKK
-432 DNGEWQTTNT
+432 DNGEWQTTNS
-442 QKFTENGTV
+442 QKYTENGTI

-462 EEIYKTITNI
+462 EEIYKPITNI
-472 DKTAPT
+472 DKTAPI

-525 NWQGGESSK
+525 NWQTGESSK

-549 ITEHKTEAGEYNTHI
+549 ITDHKTEAGEYNTHI

-569 LENGKCIGTKKI
+569 LGNGKCIGTQKVTI
-581 TVPMVKI
+581 PMVKI

-593 YVKDGITNKQ
+593 YVKDGTTNKQ

-624 TFAGWFTETAGGTQ
+624 TFAGWFTETAGGAQ

-676 QKANITGAS
+676 QKADITGAS
-685 NGTGS
+685 NGTGN
-690 YAYTEKTEKNSAQ
+690 YTYTEKTEKNSAQ

-763 TYNGA
+763 TYNGT
-768 NQTGVTGTNV
+768 NQTGVTGTSV
-778 TLSGTTSATDEGTYT
+778 TWTGTTSAIDAGTYT
-793 ANATPDSNHAWS
+793 ANATPDANHAWS
-805 DGSVSNK
+805 DGTTNAK
-812 TITWKINP
+812 AITWKMNP
-820 KSVAVTWG
+820 KSIAVTWG

-834 YNGQPQAPTVSAT
+834 YNGQPQAPTASAT
-847 SEVTG
+847 SGITG
-852 ETINVTRTTE
+852 ETINVTRTTG

-900 ANATMTD
+900 A
-907 PTLATGLVYNTK
+907 
-919 AQNLISKAGSG
+919 
-930 AGGTIK
+930 
-936 YGLGANNTTAPTTW
+936 
-950 NTSVTGTDAGTYYV
+950 
-964 WSKVDADGNHNSVG
+964 
-978 AKYIG
+978 
-983 TVTIAKAIVTIP
+983 
-995 TSPVKQYTYN
+995 
-1005 GQAQAH
+1005 
-1011 GYSLPTGTTI
+1011 
-1021 ENNGTTPSAI
+1021 
-1031 DAGTYNIV
+1031 
-1039 LKLTST
+1039 
-1045 ANYQWSDG
+1045 
-1053 SVSNKTITWK
+1053 
-1063 INPKSVAVTW
+1063 
-1073 GTTTT
+1073 
-1078 FTYNGQPQAPTVSAT
+1078 
-1093 SGVTGETINV
+1093 
-1103 TRTTET
+1103 
-1109 NAGSY
+1109 
-1114 TSTAS
+1114 
-1119 ISSVT
+1119 
-1124 GGRAR
+1124 
-1129 KENYTLTGN
+1129 
-1138 TKAFTINKATVAIPT
+1138 TVATPT

-1166 AARNATSY
+1166 SASNATSY
-1174 QISIDGNNW
+1174 QISIDDKNW

-1273 TTKKDLKV
+1273 TTTKDLKV
-1281 ITATNKTGYSFS
+1281 VTATNKTGYSFS
-1293 KWSVASGTT
+1293 KWSIASGTIT
-1302 TAATTIT
+1302 TATTIT

-1324 GATGGGTANSSH
+1324 GATGGSTANSSH

-1355 FAGWNTQANGSGTN
+1355 FVGWNTQANGSGTN

-1444 KEENNATW
+1444 KEEDNATW

-1495 EFMLKADEVSGYNRW
+1495 EFMLKADEASGYNRW

-1544 GNTLIAWTTSTGNWW
+1544 GETLIAWTTSTGNWW
-1559 YAIGMYQGGRC
+1559 YAIGMYNNRAC
-1570 PIINSSSLWTT
+1570 PIINSSTLWTT
-1581 KPVHF
+1581 KPIHF

-1610 MYIRDEDVT
+1610 MHIRDEDVT

-1643 ANTTA
+1643 ASTTA
-1648 TYDQSVTIA
+1648 TYDQNVTIA
-1657 SNGFTKTGYTFA
+1657 SNGYTKTGYTFA

-1739 NVAIASNGYTRT
+1739 NVTIASNGYTRT

-1763 GADDGYGW
+1763 GTDDGYGW

-1808 TINITFSTGTQTAG
+1808 TINKTFSTGTQTSG

-1838 TEKNAAGTA
+1838 SEKNAAGTA

-1860 ASSTPVGTY
+1860 AASTPVGTY

-1925 TSGIDAGTYTATATP
+1925 TSGIDAGTYTANATP
-1940 DGNHAWSDGT
+1940 DANHAWNDGT

-1978 GSEQAPNASVAS
+1978 GNEQAPTASATS

-2024 KAGNYT
+2024 KTGNYA
-2030 LSGNTKSFTI
+2030 LSGNTKAFTI

-2057 DGNAHYVTVSGG
+2057 DGKSHYVTVSGG

-2081 NSSWGSWTTTKP
+2081 NSSWGSWSTTKP
-2093 SLTDVGTIYVQAYV
+2093 SLTNAGVLYVQAYV
-2107 AGDGNHNNTGAT
+2107 VGDGNHNSTGTT
-2119 GSVTLKMNPKTV
+2119 GSVAITV
-2131 AVTWGTTTTFNYNG
+2131 NKATVTIPGSPVKQYTYNGKAQAHGYTAPSGSSIVTSGTT
-2145 GAQAPTAAATSG
+2145 ASA
-2157 VANETINVT
+2157 
-2166 RTTGTN
+2166 TN
-2172 AGSYTSTASISS
+2172 AGTYNIVLQLANTSNYKWSDGS
-2184 VSGGRANKVNYTL
+2184 VTNKTVNW
-2197 SGNTKAFTINKVSA
+2197 KINKANSA
-2211 RNPTL
+2211 NPTL
-2216 SNTTKTYNGAAQ
+2216 TSVTANYDGKAHP
-2228 YVTVSG
+2228 VTVSG
-2234 GYGGTIYYRTS
+2234 GAGGTINYRTS

-2251 GSWTTT
+2251 GSWSTT
-2257 KPSLTDVGTIYVQA
+2257 KPSLTNAGKIYVQA
-2271 YVAGDGNHN
+2271 YVVGDANHNNTSATGSVAITINKVNATMANPTLATGLVYNTRAQSLLSKAGSASGGTIKYGLGANSTTAPTSWNTSVTGTNAGTYFVWSKVDADGNHN
-2280 NTGATGSVTLKMNPK
+2280 GVAAKYIGMVTIAKATVTVPGSPVKAYTYTGKAISHGYTAPTGSAIETTGTTGSATDAGTYNIVLKITNTSNYQWNDKTTANKTVNWKINPK
-2295 TVAVTWG
+2295 SVAVSWG
-2302 TTTTFN
+2302 TTTFN
-2308 YNGGAQAPTAA
+2308 YNGRAQAPTASA
-2319 ATSGV
+2319 SSGV
-2324 ANETINV
+2324 TGETINV
-2331 TRTTATNAGN
+2331 TRTSAINAGT
-2341 YTSTASI
+2341 YTSKASI
-2348 SSVSGG
+2348 SSVTGG
-2354 RANKANYT
+2354 RAKAGNYT
-2362 LSGNTKAFT
+2362 LTGNTKSFT
-2371 INPSSTA
+2371 INKVAATNPTLTSVSAKYDKNAHAITVSGGSGGTIYYRTSTDN
-2378 IKVYYPTS
+2378 
-2386 ATAVSSKTVYRNKCS
+2386 KTWGS
-2401 SSSTVLSTTNTGT
+2401 WSTT
-2414 SNNVLAS
+2414 
-2421 TYNGLY
+2421 
-2427 GSFGGYAT
+2427 
-2435 AVNTTTRATT
+2435 
-2445 AIAGIATRTETTYY
+2445 
-2459 VVTTGSNTS
+2459 
-2468 SITATF
+2468 
-2474 NYYNGSAWTSTTK
+2474 
-2487 AGTRTNNY
+2487 
-2495 TYYCTSTTA
+2495 
-2504 AKTATSYSHG
+2504 
-2514 SIAAPSTST
+2514 
-2523 GPYSTSYVGW
+2523 
-2533 STGSRSMGTTSVTT
+2533 
-2547 ANTTYYAVYRSNVTV
+2547 
-2562 KVVTGTAAAN
+2562 
-2572 VTSKTIYR
+2572 
-2580 NAMKDGT
+2580 
-2587 VLSESNTGTSN
+2587 
-2598 LTTIS
+2598 
-2603 GAYNYAGLAT
+2603 
-2613 SSGTGTIT
+2613 
-2621 AITTCAASTTNTFYT
+2621 
-2636 VGITKSNATITV
+2636 
-2648 TYKYQNGSNDT
+2648 
-2659 TATGTK
+2659 
-2665 TTTTKYYINSA
+2665 
-2676 NQVSSTTTVSSPSFT
+2676 
-2691 MPKPTRT
+2691 KPTRT
-2698 GYEMDGWNTSSTA
+2698 SIGTTYVQTYVVGDGNHTNTSA
-2711 TTATYTAG
+2711 TGSAT
-2719 QKVSI
+2719 
-2724 GNSTTLYAI
+2724 
-2733 WYQCAAKIN
+2733 
-2742 TTYYR
+2742 
-2747 TVQKAIDSVA
+2747 
-2757 TSTSTSTTVTV
+2757 
-2768 LKNVTENITI
+2768 ITI
-2778 LENKIIALNLNEKT
+2778 TKPTAA
-2792 IKGDVSNKGTLNIYG
+2792 DVSYTPSDSSWKVENVKQAL
-2807 GTVDGKSAKK
+2807 DA
-2817 SNCIANIGTLTVT
+2817 L
-2830 NGTYSGKDQ
+2830 
-2839 GIYNYSGTTTVKG
+2839 YN
-2852 GTISGGNWGIY
+2852 
-2863 GDGMIIVS
+2863 
-2871 GGNSTGSS
+2871 
-2879 YAGIG
+2879 
-2884 TCQGTLKITGG
+2884 
-2895 SFTGGYNGIRVWDNN
+2895 R
-2910 ANATIEITNGTFT
+2910 
-2923 GKTDSGL
+2923 
-2930 LVKKTKATISGG
+2930 
-2942 TYDGKDGTDGGYFE
+2942 
-2956 QCNAEIK
+2956 
-2963 GGTFTGKNYGLKNIN
+2963 
-2978 GTFTITGGKF
+2978 
-2988 RGNTEDGFFNEKGTS
+2988 
-3003 YINGGY
+3003 
-3009 FTGYKWGINSPSGK
+3009 
-3023 IWYHRTD
+3023 
-3030 AQYSDN
+3030 
-3036 KYVSSQGWSAV
+3036 
-3047 TASDLSFY
+3047 